1 MTQSVNGMNRSMR
14 TLVNDALARRQ
25 AAEDL
30 KQSYY
35 ADAIA
40 REQAQR
46 EAELA
51 RREAELNSTTVQT
64 GDPQQPQ
71 QTQQAVSPLDD
82 PESALSKL
90 IKERGMTREDYMK
103 LSTAERQ
110 YDFADPILENK
121 WNTYVAANPDVAQ
134 QSGEQLQRTK
144 DAFFNQGRNLYAANF
159 QAKEDA
165 ESAVV
170 DRLKNVAGDA
180 VEGVAGLFTSAGGLL
195 KPAFGN
201 DNIVSKGLEYVGKS
215 GEEFGKG
222 LASDAERDR
231 EAYFYRLMEA
241 GRYKDA
247 AKFAADNPLM
257 LGGEAAQ
264 MIAGTKGFGLLTKGT
279 AKLAGKGLSAIG
291 AETLSKGVNAAGQA
305 IGNSMPTYAGM
316 SVGGQVANELAERG
330 IDTTSPEARLAVAM
344 SFIGGAA
351 ANKITPHNIEN
362 QVAKWGLSKE
372 AAKTLSRESI
382 ETLEKLGFMGAAG
395 KRLGGTL
402 KNVVKGGV
410 NEGAEEAMQ
419 EGLGA
424 YAAQALIDENGKFR
438 NWDEVPENV
447 KQQVLRRAT
456 TGGLLGAALG
466 GTTAGVANGAFGGVQ
481 GDLQRRADYEASKAK
496 YAEEDR
502 VKAEEEK
509 AAAEAQAQEEARIKA
524 EEDAQKRATLAE
536 LDAAQEKAER
546 EAEYEQALNNA
557 TRTAEADDELNNLR
571 TEFGASAIDSN
582 EVNTNRARKEYDN
595 YLNSQYEALMNSEE
609 LTDEQRDIL
618 ANTWGDG
625 NRTLRAKANLLQQLG
640 VDTMPEQ
647 FTRTQKNGKVVF
659 NHNLDKHMDYR
670 ADELTQSAQA
680 VYDDADTRLTRL
692 RAEVNDPFI
701 ISDAE
706 TALKRAADAGNEGA
720 LRSALAK
727 VKQAEKAWDTR
738 QKELAEQ
745 AKLDAKAQQQVEK
758 EAQAAQAAKV
768 AAEKAALADA
778 KNKERLAQE
787 AARKQEEADRLAQQA
802 ELDGLNQARD
812 GRLDNVVSR
821 IARAQAVKNL
831 TRAEQQEVKVR
842 IEQDNALVRDMQ
854 EAYASRLKQK
864 GMSEAEARATAYN
877 ADFDTLFTEYRPNK
891 LSNNYKRVKD
901 RLPEN
906 DGLWWTPQERAT
918 VKAEIEDF
926 FKEAGVTATV
936 DIKNLRASV
945 EGINSLRR
953 NMPPELQEKANAIVS
968 AISTGTP
975 VGVMKQAGKRAI
987 DAATKVNSL
996 KPAEDFAGKSQAP
1009 SKGRQMRKANAET
1022 KRSTS

>member
-103 LSTAERQ
+103 LSTAEHQ

-231 EAYFYRLMEA
+231 EAYFYRLVKA

-279 AKLAGKGLSAIG
+279 AKLAGKGLSAVG

-351 ANKITPHNIEN
+351 ANKITTHNIEN

-372 AAKTLSRESI
+372 AAKTVSRQAI
-382 ETLEKLGFMGAAG
+382 EDLEKMGFMASAG

-456 TGGLLGAALG
+456 SGGLLGAALG
-466 GTTAGVANGAFGGVQ
+466 GTTSGVTNAAFGGVH
-481 GDLQRRADYEASKAK
+481 GDMQRRADYETSKAK

-524 EEDAQKRATLAE
+524 EEDEQKRATLAE
-536 LDAAQEKAER
+536 LDAAQERAER

-582 EVNTNRARKEYDN
+582 EVATNRARKEYDN

-745 AKLDAKAQQQVEK
+745 AKLDAKAQQQAEK
-758 EAQAAQAAKV
+758 EARQ
-768 AAEKAALADA
+768 AEKESASAEVQEVEGTRDA
-778 KNKERLAQE
+778 RYNETYARASRSQAVKSLTPAERLEVQTRLTQDQE
-787 AARKQEEADRLAQQA
+787 FERELQDQYADRLIKTGKAK
-802 ELDGLNQARD
+802 
-812 GRLDNVVSR
+812 S
-821 IARAQAVKNL
+821 K
-831 TRAEQQEVKVR
+831 
-842 IEQDNALVRDMQ
+842 
-854 EAYASRLKQK
+854 
-864 GMSEAEARATAYN
+864 AEAVRMALET
-877 ADFDTLFTEYRPNK
+877 DTDTLLSEYRPNK
-891 LSNNYKRVKD
+891 LSAKFNKVKD
-901 RLPEN
+901 RLPAN

-926 FKEAGVTATV
+926 FKEAGVPDTV
-936 DIKNLRASV
+936 DINNLRASV

-953 NMPPELQEKANAIVS
+953 NMPSELQEKANAIVS

-975 VGVMKQAGKRAI
+975 VGVMKQASKRAI

>member
-64 GDPQQPQ
+64 GDSQQPQ
-71 QTQQAVSPLDD
+71 QPQQAVSPLDD

-180 VEGVAGLFTSAGGLL
+180 VEGVSDLFTSAGGLL

-201 DNIVSKGLEYVGKS
+201 DNVVSKGLEYVGES
-215 GEEFGKG
+215 GKEFGKG
-222 LASDAERDR
+222 LSSEAERDR
-231 EAYFYRLMEA
+231 EAYFYRLMDA

-279 AKLAGKGLSAIG
+279 AKLAGKGLSAVG

-316 SVGGQVANELAERG
+316 SVGGQVANELAQRG

-372 AAKTLSRESI
+372 AAKTVSRQAI
-382 ETLEKLGFMGAAG
+382 EDLEKMGFMASAG

-481 GDLQRRADYEASKAK
+481 GDMQRRADYEASKAK

-524 EEDAQKRATLAE
+524 EQDAEYEATQAQQAE
-536 LDAAQEKAER
+536 EAEQAAR
-546 EAEYEQALNNA
+546 TAEYEQALNNA
-557 TRTAEADDELNNLR
+557 ARTAEADDELNNLR

-582 EVNTNRARKEYDN
+582 EVNTNRARREYDD
-595 YLNSQYEALMNSEE
+595 YLNSQYEALVNSEE

-625 NRTLRAKANLLQQLG
+625 NRTLRAKANLLKQMG

-745 AKLDAKAQQQVEK
+745 AKLDAKAQQQAEK
-758 EAQAAQAAKV
+758 EARQ
-768 AAEKAALADA
+768 AEKESASAEVQEVEGTRDA
-778 KNKERLAQE
+778 RYNETYARASRSQAVKSLTPAERLEVQTRLTQDQE
-787 AARKQEEADRLAQQA
+787 FERELQDQYADRLIKTGKAK
-802 ELDGLNQARD
+802 
-812 GRLDNVVSR
+812 S
-821 IARAQAVKNL
+821 K
-831 TRAEQQEVKVR
+831 
-842 IEQDNALVRDMQ
+842 
-854 EAYASRLKQK
+854 
-864 GMSEAEARATAYN
+864 AEAVRMALET
-877 ADFDTLFTEYRPNK
+877 DTDTLLSEYRPNK
-891 LSNNYKRVKD
+891 LSAKFNKVKD
-901 RLPEN
+901 RLPAN

-926 FKEAGVTATV
+926 FKEAGVPDTV
-936 DIKNLRASV
+936 DINNLRASV

-953 NMPPELQEKANAIVS
+953 NMPPELQEKANAILS

-975 VGVMKQAGKRAI
+975 VGVMKQASKRAVE
-987 DAATKVNSL
+987 AATKMNSL
-996 KPAEDFAGKSQAP
+996 KPVEDFTGKSQAP

>member
-25 AAEDL
+25 AVEDL

-231 EAYFYRLMEA
+231 EAYFYRLVEA

-279 AKLAGKGLSAIG
+279 AKLAGKGLSAVG

-372 AAKTLSRESI
+372 AAKTVSRQAI
-382 ETLEKLGFMGAAG
+382 EDLEKMGFMASAG

-456 TGGLLGAALG
+456 SGGLLGAALG
-466 GTTAGVANGAFGGVQ
+466 GTTSGVTNAAFGGVH
-481 GDLQRRADYEASKAK
+481 GDMQRRADYETSKAK

-524 EEDAQKRATLAE
+524 EQDAEYEATQAQQAEEAERAA
-536 LDAAQEKAER
+536 R

-557 TRTAEADDELNNLR
+557 ARTVEADDELNNLR

-582 EVNTNRARKEYDN
+582 EVKTNRARREYDN

-745 AKLDAKAQQQVEK
+745 AKLDAKAQQQAEK
-758 EAQAAQAAKV
+758 EARQ
-768 AAEKAALADA
+768 AEKESASAEVQEVEGTRDA
-778 KNKERLAQE
+778 RYNETYARASRSQAVKSLTPAERLEVQTRLTQDQE
-787 AARKQEEADRLAQQA
+787 FERELQDQYADRLIKTGKAK
-802 ELDGLNQARD
+802 
-812 GRLDNVVSR
+812 S
-821 IARAQAVKNL
+821 K
-831 TRAEQQEVKVR
+831 
-842 IEQDNALVRDMQ
+842 
-854 EAYASRLKQK
+854 
-864 GMSEAEARATAYN
+864 AEAVRMALET
-877 ADFDTLFTEYRPNK
+877 DTDTLLSEYRPNK
-891 LSNNYKRVKD
+891 LSAKFNKVKD
-901 RLPEN
+901 RLPAS

-926 FKEAGVTATV
+926 FKEAGVPDTV
-936 DIKNLRASV
+936 DINNLRASV

-996 KPAEDFAGKSQAP
+996 KPVEDFTGKSQAP

>member
-35 ADAIA
+35 EQAIA
-40 REQAQR
+40 RAQAER

-64 GDPQQPQ
+64 GDTQQPQ
-71 QTQQAVSPLDD
+71 QPQQAVSPLDD

-90 IKERGMTREDYMK
+90 IKERGMTRDDYMK

-110 YDFADPILENK
+110 YDFADPILEQK
-121 WNTYVAANPDVAQ
+121 WNTYIAANPDVAQ

-159 QAKEDA
+159 KAKEDA

-180 VEGVAGLFTSAGGLL
+180 VEGVSDLFTSAGGLL

-201 DNIVSKGLEYVGKS
+201 DNIVSKGLEYVGES
-215 GEEFGKG
+215 GKEFGKG
-222 LASDAERDR
+222 LSSEAERDR

-247 AKFAADNPLM
+247 AKFAAENPLM

-279 AKLAGKGLSAIG
+279 AKLAGKGLSAVG

-305 IGNSMPTYAGM
+305 IGNSMATYAGA

-372 AAKTLSRESI
+372 AAKTVSRQAI
-382 ETLEKLGFMGAAG
+382 EDLEKMGFMASAG
-395 KRLGGTL
+395 KRLGGAL
-402 KNVVKGGV
+402 KNAIKGGV
-410 NEGAEEAMQ
+410 NEGAEEALQ

-438 NWDEVPENV
+438 NWDEVPDEV

-466 GTTAGVANGAFGGVQ
+466 GTTAGVANGAFGGVH

-524 EEDAQKRATLAE
+524 EQDAEYEATQSQQAEEAERAA
-536 LDAAQEKAER
+536 R

-557 TRTAEADDELNNLR
+557 ARTAEADDELNNLR

-582 EVNTNRARKEYDN
+582 EVATNRARREYDN

-618 ANTWGDG
+618 ANTWGNG

-647 FTRTQKNGKVVF
+647 FVRTQKNGKAVF
-659 NHNLDKHMDYR
+659 NHNLDTHMDYR

-692 RAEVNDPFI
+692 RAEVNDPLI
-701 ISDAE
+701 VSDAE

-727 VKQAEKAWDTR
+727 VKQAEKAWDAR

-745 AKLDAKAQQQVEK
+745 AKMDAKAQQQAEK
-758 EAQAAQAAKV
+758 EARQ
-768 AAEKAALADA
+768 AEKENANAEVQQAEGTREARYNESYARASRSQAVKSLTPA
-778 KNKERLAQE
+778 ERIAVQTRLTQDQE
-787 AARKQEEADRLAQQA
+787 FERELQDQYADRLIKTGKAKSKA
-802 ELDGLNQARD
+802 D
-812 GRLDNVVSR
+812 
-821 IARAQAVKNL
+821 AV
-831 TRAEQQEVKVR
+831 RM
-842 IEQDNALVRDMQ
+842 ALETDI
-854 EAYASRLKQK
+854 
-864 GMSEAEARATAYN
+864 
-877 ADFDTLFTEYRPNK
+877 DTLLSEYRPNK
-891 LSNNYKRVKD
+891 LSAKFNKVKE
-901 RLPEN
+901 RLPAS

-926 FKEAGVTATV
+926 FKEAGVPDTV
-936 DIKNLRASV
+936 DINNLRASV
-945 EGINSLRR
+945 EGISSLRR
-953 NMPPELQEKANAIVS
+953 NMPPELQEKANAILS

-975 VGVMKQAGKRAI
+975 VGVMKQASKRAVE
-987 DAATKVNSL
+987 AATKMNSL

>member
-35 ADAIA
+35 EQAIA
-40 REQAQR
+40 RAQAER

-64 GDPQQPQ
+64 GDTQQPQ
-71 QTQQAVSPLDD
+71 QPQQAVSPLDD

-90 IKERGMTREDYMK
+90 IKERGMTRDDYMK

-110 YDFADPILENK
+110 YDFADPILEQK
-121 WNTYVAANPDVAQ
+121 WNTYIAANPDVAQ

-159 QAKEDA
+159 KAKEDA
-165 ESAVV
+165 ESVVV

-180 VEGVAGLFTSAGGLL
+180 VEGVSDLFTSAGGLL

-201 DNIVSKGLEYVGKS
+201 DNIVSKGLEYVGES
-215 GEEFGKG
+215 GKEFGKG
-222 LASDAERDR
+222 LSSEAERDR

-247 AKFAADNPLM
+247 AKFAAENPLM

-279 AKLAGKGLSAIG
+279 AKLAGKGLSAVG

-305 IGNSMPTYAGM
+305 IGNSMATYAGA

-372 AAKTLSRESI
+372 AAKTVSRQAI
-382 ETLEKLGFMGAAG
+382 EDLEKMGFMASAG
-395 KRLGGTL
+395 KRLGGAL
-402 KNVVKGGV
+402 KNAIKGGV
-410 NEGAEEAMQ
+410 NEGAEEALQ

-438 NWDEVPENV
+438 NWDEVPDEV

-466 GTTAGVANGAFGGVQ
+466 GTTAGVANGAFGGVH

-524 EEDAQKRATLAE
+524 EQDAEYEATQSQQAE
-536 LDAAQEKAER
+536 EAER
-546 EAEYEQALNNA
+546 AARESEYEQALNNA
-557 TRTAEADDELNNLR
+557 ARTAEADDELNNLR

-582 EVNTNRARKEYDN
+582 EVATNRARREYDN

-647 FTRTQKNGKVVF
+647 FVRTQKNGKVTF

-692 RAEVNDPFI
+692 RAEVNDPLI

-727 VKQAEKAWDTR
+727 VKQAEKAWDAR

-745 AKLDAKAQQQVEK
+745 AKMDAKVQQRAEKEARQVEK
-758 EAQAAQAAKV
+758 ENANAEVQQAEGTREARYNESYARASRSQAVKSLTP
-768 AAEKAALADA
+768 AERIAVQTRLTQDQEF
-778 KNKERLAQE
+778 ERELQD
-787 AARKQEEADRLAQQA
+787 QYADRLIKTGKAKSKA
-802 ELDGLNQARD
+802 D
-812 GRLDNVVSR
+812 
-821 IARAQAVKNL
+821 AV
-831 TRAEQQEVKVR
+831 RM
-842 IEQDNALVRDMQ
+842 ALETDI
-854 EAYASRLKQK
+854 
-864 GMSEAEARATAYN
+864 
-877 ADFDTLFTEYRPNK
+877 DTLLSEYRPNK
-891 LSNNYKRVKD
+891 LSAKFNKVKE
-901 RLPEN
+901 RLPAS

-918 VKAEIEDF
+918 AKAEIEDF
-926 FKEAGVTATV
+926 FKEAGVPDTV
-936 DIKNLRASV
+936 DINNLRASV
-945 EGINSLRR
+945 EGISSLRR
-953 NMPPELQEKANAIVS
+953 NMPPELQEKANAILS

-975 VGVMKQAGKRAI
+975 VGVMKQASKRAVE
-987 DAATKVNSL
+987 AATKMNSL

>member
-35 ADAIA
+35 EQAIA
-40 REQAQR
+40 RAQAER

-64 GDPQQPQ
+64 GDTQQSQQP
-71 QTQQAVSPLDD
+71 QQAVSPLDD

-90 IKERGMTREDYMK
+90 IKERGMTRDDYMK

-110 YDFADPILENK
+110 YDFADPILEQK
-121 WNTYVAANPDVAQ
+121 WNTYIAANPDVAQ

-159 QAKEDA
+159 KAKEDA

-180 VEGVAGLFTSAGGLL
+180 VEGVSDLFTSAGGLL

-201 DNIVSKGLEYVGKS
+201 DNIVSKGLEYVGES
-215 GEEFGKG
+215 GKEFGKG
-222 LASDAERDR
+222 LSSEAERDR

-247 AKFAADNPLM
+247 AKFAAENPFM

-279 AKLAGKGLSAIG
+279 AKLAGKGLYAVG

-305 IGNSMPTYAGM
+305 IGNSMATYAGA

-372 AAKTLSRESI
+372 AAKTVSRQAI
-382 ETLEKLGFMGAAG
+382 EDLEKMGFMASAG

-402 KNVVKGGV
+402 KNAIKGGV
-410 NEGAEEAMQ
+410 NEGAEEALQ

-438 NWDEVPENV
+438 NWDEVPDEV

-466 GTTAGVANGAFGGVQ
+466 GTTAGVANGAFGGVH

-524 EEDAQKRATLAE
+524 EQDAEYEATQSQQAEEAERAA
-536 LDAAQEKAER
+536 R

-557 TRTAEADDELNNLR
+557 ARTAEADDELNNLR

-582 EVNTNRARKEYDN
+582 EVATNRARREYDN

-647 FTRTQKNGKVVF
+647 FVRTQKNGKVVF

-692 RAEVNDPFI
+692 RAEVNDPLI

-720 LRSALAK
+720 LRSALEK
-727 VKQAEKAWDTR
+727 VKQAEKAWDAR

-745 AKLDAKAQQQVEK
+745 AKMDAKAQQQAEK
-758 EAQAAQAAKV
+758 EARQ
-768 AAEKAALADA
+768 AEKENASA
-778 KNKERLAQE
+778 EVQE
-787 AARKQEEADRLAQQA
+787 AEGTREARYNESYARASRSQAVKSLTPAERIAVQTRLTQDQEFERELQDQYADRLIKTGKAKSKA
-802 ELDGLNQARD
+802 D
-812 GRLDNVVSR
+812 
-821 IARAQAVKNL
+821 AV
-831 TRAEQQEVKVR
+831 RM
-842 IEQDNALVRDMQ
+842 ALETDI
-854 EAYASRLKQK
+854 
-864 GMSEAEARATAYN
+864 
-877 ADFDTLFTEYRPNK
+877 DTLLSEYRPNK
-891 LSNNYKRVKD
+891 LSAKFNKVKE
-901 RLPEN
+901 RLPAS

-926 FKEAGVTATV
+926 FKEAGVPDTV
-936 DIKNLRASV
+936 DINNLRASV
-945 EGINSLRR
+945 EGISSLRR
-953 NMPPELQEKANAIVS
+953 NMPPELQEKASAILS
-968 AISTGTP
+968 AISIGTP
-975 VGVMKQAGKRAI
+975 VGVMKQASKRAVE
-987 DAATKVNSL
+987 AATKMNSL

>member
-71 QTQQAVSPLDD
+71 QPQQAVSPLDD
-82 PESALSKL
+82 PNSALSQL
-90 IKERGMTREDYMK
+90 LKERGVSKEDYLNK
-103 LSTAERQ
+103 LTTAERQ
-110 YDFADPILENK
+110 YDYADPILEQK

-195 KPAFGN
+195 KPAFSN

-231 EAYFYRLMEA
+231 EAYFYKLMET

-279 AKLAGKGLSAIG
+279 AKLAGKGLSAVG

-316 SVGGQVANELAERG
+316 SVGGQVANELAQRG

-402 KNVVKGGV
+402 KNAIKGGV

-481 GDLQRRADYEASKAK
+481 GDMQRRADYEASKAK

-509 AAAEAQAQEEARIKA
+509 AAAEAQAQEEARIRA

-557 TRTAEADDELNNLR
+557 ARTAEADDELNNLR

-720 LRSALAK
+720 LRAALAK

-738 QKELAEQ
+738 QKESAEQ
-745 AKLDAKAQQQVEK
+745 AKLDAKAQQQAEK
-758 EAQAAQAAKV
+758 EARQAEKESASAEVQAAEGTREARYNESYSRASRSQAVKSLTP
-768 AAEKAALADA
+768 AERIAVQTRLTQDQEF
-778 KNKERLAQE
+778 ERELQD
-787 AARKQEEADRLAQQA
+787 QYADRLIKTGKAK
-802 ELDGLNQARD
+802 
-812 GRLDNVVSR
+812 S
-821 IARAQAVKNL
+821 K
-831 TRAEQQEVKVR
+831 
-842 IEQDNALVRDMQ
+842 
-854 EAYASRLKQK
+854 
-864 GMSEAEARATAYN
+864 AEAIRMALET
-877 ADFDTLFTEYRPNK
+877 DTDTLLSEYRPNK
-891 LSNNYKRVKD
+891 LSAKFNKVKD
-901 RLPEN
+901 RLPAN

-926 FKEAGVTATV
+926 FKEAGVPDTV
-936 DIKNLRASV
+936 DINNLRASV

-953 NMPPELQEKANAIVS
+953 NMPPELQEKANAIAS

-987 DAATKVNSL
+987 DAATRVNSL
-996 KPAEDFAGKSQAP
+996 KPVEDFTGKSQAP

>member
-35 ADAIA
+35 MQAVEEQRA
-40 REQAQR
+40 RR

-51 RREAELNSTTVQT
+51 RREAELQQQQTQPVQ
-64 GDPQQPQ
+64 GEQQAPQQPI
-71 QTQQAVSPLDD
+71 SPLDD
-82 PESALSKL
+82 PNSALSQL
-90 IKERGMTREDYMK
+90 LKERGVSKDDYLNK
-103 LSTAERQ
+103 LSVAERQ
-110 YDFADPILENK
+110 YDFADPILEKK
-121 WNTYVAANPDVAQ
+121 WNTYVAANPEVATQ
-134 QSGEQLQRTK
+134 GGEQLQRTK

-159 QAKEDA
+159 QALEKA
-165 ESAVV
+165 ESPILN
-170 DRLKNVAGDA
+170 RLGNVAGDA
-180 VEGVAGLFTSAGGLL
+180 VEGVSELFTGAGGLL
-195 KPAFGN
+195 KPVFGN
-201 DNIVSKGLEYVGKS
+201 DNIVSEGLNFIGETGKA
-215 GEEFGKG
+215 GGKI
-222 LASDAERDR
+222 LASDAENDR
-231 EAYFYRLMEA
+231 EKYFYKLMET

-247 AKFAADNPLM
+247 AKFAAENPLM
-257 LGGEAAQ
+257 LGGEAFQ
-264 MIAGTKGFGLLTKGT
+264 MVAGTKGFGALTKGT
-279 AKLAGKGLSAIG
+279 AAAAGKGLSKLG
-291 AETLSKGVNAAGQA
+291 AEAAGNSVKAAGTA
-305 IGNSMPTYAGM
+305 IGNSMPAYAGM

-330 IDTTSPEARLAVAM
+330 IDTTSAEGRLAVAL
-344 SFIGGAA
+344 SFVGGAA

-362 QVAKWGLSKE
+362 QVAKLGLSKE
-372 AAKTLSRESI
+372 ATQALTRESV
-382 ETLEKLGFMGAAG
+382 ETLEKMGFMSAAG
-395 KRLGGTL
+395 KRLAGVT
-402 KNVVKGGV
+402 KNAVKGGV
-410 NEGAEEAMQ
+410 NEGAEEFLQ

-424 YAAQALIDENGKFR
+424 YAAQALIDKDGKFR
-438 NWDEVPENV
+438 SWSEVPDEVKE
-447 KQQVLRRAT
+447 QVLRRAT
-456 TGGLLGAALG
+456 AGGLLGATLG
-466 GTTAGVANGAFGGVQ
+466 GTTAGAINGVAGGVH
-481 GDLQRRADYEASKAK
+481 GDVQQNVNYQEAKAR

-524 EEDAQKRATLAE
+524 EQDAEYEATQAQQAEEAERAA
-536 LDAAQEKAER
+536 R

-557 TRTAEADDELNNLR
+557 ARTVEADDELNNLR

-582 EVNTNRARKEYDN
+582 EVKTNRARREYDN

-625 NRTLRAKANLLQQLG
+625 NRTLRAKANLLQQMG

-745 AKLDAKAQQQVEK
+745 AKADAKAQQQAEREARQAEK
-758 EAQAAQAAKV
+758 ENATAEVQAAEGTREARYNESYSRASRSQAVKSLTP
-768 AAEKAALADA
+768 AERIAVQTRLTQDQEF
-778 KNKERLAQE
+778 ERELQD
-787 AARKQEEADRLAQQA
+787 QYADRLIKTGKAKSKA
-802 ELDGLNQARD
+802 D
-812 GRLDNVVSR
+812 
-821 IARAQAVKNL
+821 AV
-831 TRAEQQEVKVR
+831 RM
-842 IEQDNALVRDMQ
+842 ALETDI
-854 EAYASRLKQK
+854 
-864 GMSEAEARATAYN
+864 
-877 ADFDTLFTEYRPNK
+877 DTLLSEYRPNK
-891 LSNNYKRVKD
+891 LSAKFNKVKE
-901 RLPEN
+901 RLPAG
-906 DGLWWTPQERAT
+906 DSLWWTPQERAT

-926 FKEAGVTATV
+926 FKEAGVPDTV
-936 DIKNLRASV
+936 DINNLRASV
-945 EGINSLRR
+945 EGISSLRR
-953 NMPPELQEKANAIVS
+953 SMPPELQEKANAILS

-996 KPAEDFAGKSQAP
+996 KPVEDFTGKSQAP

-1022 KRSTS
+1022 KRSTY

>member
-35 ADAIA
+35 MQAVEEQRA
-40 REQAQR
+40 RR

-51 RREAELNSTTVQT
+51 RREAELQQQQVQQVQ
-64 GDPQQPQ
+64 GEQQAPQQPI
-71 QTQQAVSPLDD
+71 SPLDD
-82 PESALSKL
+82 PNSALSQL
-90 IKERGMTREDYMK
+90 LKERGVSKDDYLNK
-103 LSTAERQ
+103 LSVAERQ
-110 YDFADPILENK
+110 YDFADPILEKK
-121 WNTYVAANPDVAQ
+121 WNTYVAANPEVATQ
-134 QSGEQLQRTK
+134 GGEQLQRTK

-159 QAKEDA
+159 QALEKA
-165 ESAVV
+165 ESPILN
-170 DRLKNVAGDA
+170 RLGNVAGDA
-180 VEGVAGLFTSAGGLL
+180 VEGVSELFTGAGGLL
-195 KPAFGN
+195 KPVFGN
-201 DNIVSKGLEYVGKS
+201 DNIVSEGLNFIGETGKA
-215 GEEFGKG
+215 GGKI
-222 LASDAERDR
+222 LASDAENDR
-231 EAYFYRLMEA
+231 EKYFYKLMET

-247 AKFAADNPLM
+247 AKFAAENPLM
-257 LGGEAAQ
+257 LGGEAFQ
-264 MIAGTKGFGLLTKGT
+264 MVAGTKGFGVLTKGT
-279 AKLAGKGLSAIG
+279 AAAAGKGLSKLG
-291 AETLSKGVNAAGQA
+291 AEAAGNSVKAAGTA
-305 IGNSMPTYAGM
+305 IGNSMPAYAGM

-330 IDTTSPEARLAVAM
+330 IDTTSAEGRLAVAL
-344 SFIGGAA
+344 SFVGGAA

-362 QVAKWGLSKE
+362 QVAKLGLSKE
-372 AAKTLSRESI
+372 ATQALTRESV
-382 ETLEKLGFMGAAG
+382 ETLEKMGFMSAAG
-395 KRLGGTL
+395 KRLAGVT
-402 KNVVKGGV
+402 KNAVKGGV
-410 NEGAEEAMQ
+410 NEGAEEFLQ

-424 YAAQALIDENGKFR
+424 YAAQALIDKDGKFR
-438 NWDEVPENV
+438 SWSEVPDEVKE
-447 KQQVLRRAT
+447 QVLRRAT
-456 TGGLLGAALG
+456 AGGLLGATLG
-466 GTTAGVANGAFGGVQ
+466 GTTAGAINGVAGGVH
-481 GDLQRRADYEASKAK
+481 GDVQQNVNYQEAKAR

-524 EEDAQKRATLAE
+524 EQDAEYEATQAQQAEEAERAA
-536 LDAAQEKAER
+536 R

-557 TRTAEADDELNNLR
+557 ARTVEADDELNNLR

-582 EVNTNRARKEYDN
+582 EVKTNRARREYDN

-625 NRTLRAKANLLQQLG
+625 NRTLRAKANLLQQMG

-745 AKLDAKAQQQVEK
+745 AKADAKAQQQAEREARQAEK
-758 EAQAAQAAKV
+758 ENATAEVQAAEGTREARYNESYSRASRSQAVKSLTP
-768 AAEKAALADA
+768 AERIAVQTRLTQDQEF
-778 KNKERLAQE
+778 ERELQD
-787 AARKQEEADRLAQQA
+787 QYADRLIKTGKAKSKA
-802 ELDGLNQARD
+802 D
-812 GRLDNVVSR
+812 
-821 IARAQAVKNL
+821 AV
-831 TRAEQQEVKVR
+831 RM
-842 IEQDNALVRDMQ
+842 ALETDI
-854 EAYASRLKQK
+854 
-864 GMSEAEARATAYN
+864 
-877 ADFDTLFTEYRPNK
+877 DTLLSEYRPNK
-891 LSNNYKRVKD
+891 LSAKFNKVKE
-901 RLPEN
+901 RLPAG

-926 FKEAGVTATV
+926 FKEAGVPDTV
-936 DIKNLRASV
+936 DINNLRASV
-945 EGINSLRR
+945 EGISSLHRS
-953 NMPPELQEKANAIVS
+953 MPPELQEKANAILS

-996 KPAEDFAGKSQAP
+996 KPVEDFTGKSQAP

-1022 KRSTS
+1022 KRSTY

>member
-35 ADAIA
+35 MQAVEEQRA
-40 REQAQR
+40 RR

-51 RREAELNSTTVQT
+51 RREAELQQQQVQQVQ
-64 GDPQQPQ
+64 GEQQAPQQPI
-71 QTQQAVSPLDD
+71 SPLDD

-90 IKERGMTREDYMK
+90 IKERGMTRDDYMK

-110 YDFADPILENK
+110 YDFADPILEQK

-159 QAKEDA
+159 KALEKA
-165 ESAVV
+165 ESPVLN
-170 DRLKNVAGDA
+170 RLGNIAGDA
-180 VEGVAGLFTSAGGLL
+180 VEGVSELFTGAGGLL
-195 KPAFGN
+195 KPVFGN
-201 DNIVSKGLEYVGKS
+201 DNIVSEGLNFVG
-215 GEEFGKG
+215 EAGKAG
-222 LASDAERDR
+222 GKALASDAENDR
-231 EAYFYRLMEA
+231 EKYFYKLMET

-247 AKFAADNPLM
+247 AKFAAENPLM
-257 LGGEAAQ
+257 LGGEAFQ
-264 MIAGTKGFGLLTKGT
+264 MVAGTKGFGALTKGT
-279 AKLAGKGLSAIG
+279 AAAAGKGLSKLG
-291 AETLSKGVNAAGQA
+291 AEAAGNSVKA
-305 IGNSMPTYAGM
+305 AGTALGNSMPAYAGM

-330 IDTTSPEARLAVAM
+330 IDTTSAEGRLAVAL
-344 SFIGGAA
+344 SFVGGAA

-362 QVAKWGLSKE
+362 QVAKLGLSKE
-372 AAKTLSRESI
+372 ATQALTRESV
-382 ETLEKLGFMGAAG
+382 ETLEKMGFMSAAG
-395 KRLGGTL
+395 KRLAGVT
-402 KNVVKGGV
+402 KNAVKGGV
-410 NEGAEEAMQ
+410 NEGAEEFLQ

-424 YAAQALIDENGKFR
+424 YAAQALIDKDGKFR
-438 NWDEVPENV
+438 SWSEVPDEVKE
-447 KQQVLRRAT
+447 QVLRRAT
-456 TGGLLGAALG
+456 AGGLLGATLG
-466 GTTAGVANGAFGGVQ
+466 GTTAGAINGVAGGVH
-481 GDLQRRADYEASKAK
+481 GDVQQNVNYQEAKAR

-524 EEDAQKRATLAE
+524 EQDAEYEATQAQQAEEAERAA
-536 LDAAQEKAER
+536 R

-557 TRTAEADDELNNLR
+557 ARTVEADDELNNLR

-582 EVNTNRARKEYDN
+582 EVKTNRARREYDN
-595 YLNSQYEALMNSEE
+595 YLNSQYEALMSSEE

-625 NRTLRAKANLLQQLG
+625 NRTLRAKANLLQQMG

-745 AKLDAKAQQQVEK
+745 AKLDAKAQQQAEREARQAEK
-758 EAQAAQAAKV
+758 ENATAEVQAAEGTREARYNESYSRASRSQAVKSLTP
-768 AAEKAALADA
+768 AERIAVQTRLTQDQEF
-778 KNKERLAQE
+778 ERELQD
-787 AARKQEEADRLAQQA
+787 QYADRLIKTGKAKSKA
-802 ELDGLNQARD
+802 D
-812 GRLDNVVSR
+812 
-821 IARAQAVKNL
+821 AV
-831 TRAEQQEVKVR
+831 RM
-842 IEQDNALVRDMQ
+842 ALETDI
-854 EAYASRLKQK
+854 
-864 GMSEAEARATAYN
+864 
-877 ADFDTLFTEYRPNK
+877 DTLLSEYRPNK
-891 LSNNYKRVKD
+891 LSAKFNKVKE
-901 RLPEN
+901 RLPAG

-926 FKEAGVTATV
+926 FKEAGVPDTV
-936 DIKNLRASV
+936 DINNLRASV
-945 EGINSLRR
+945 EGISSLRR
-953 NMPPELQEKANAIVS
+953 SMPPELQEKANAILS

-987 DAATKVNSL
+987 DAATKMNSL
-996 KPAEDFAGKSQAP
+996 KPVEDFTGKSQAP

-1022 KRSTS
+1022 KRSTY

>member
-231 EAYFYRLMEA
+231 EAYFYKLMET

-291 AETLSKGVNAAGQA
+291 AETLSKGVNAVGQA

-402 KNVVKGGV
+402 KNAIKGGV

-438 NWDEVPENV
+438 NWDEVPDNV

-571 TEFGASAIDSN
+571 TEFGASAIDNN
-582 EVNTNRARKEYDN
+582 EVATNRARKEYDN

-625 NRTLRAKANLLQQLG
+625 NRTLRAKANLLKQMG

-745 AKLDAKAQQQVEK
+745 AKLDAKAQRQAEKDALQAEK
-758 EAQAAQAAKV
+758 ESASAEVQEVEGSRDARYNESYARASRSQAVKSLTPA
-768 AAEKAALADA
+768 
-778 KNKERLAQE
+778 ERLAVQTRLTQDQE
-787 AARKQEEADRLAQQA
+787 FERELQDQYADRLIKTGKAK
-802 ELDGLNQARD
+802 
-812 GRLDNVVSR
+812 S
-821 IARAQAVKNL
+821 K
-831 TRAEQQEVKVR
+831 
-842 IEQDNALVRDMQ
+842 
-854 EAYASRLKQK
+854 
-864 GMSEAEARATAYN
+864 AEAVRMALET
-877 ADFDTLFTEYRPNK
+877 DTDTLLSEYRPNK
-891 LSNNYKRVKD
+891 LSAKFNKVKD
-901 RLPEN
+901 RLPAS

-926 FKEAGVTATV
+926 FKEAGVPDTV
-936 DIKNLRASV
+936 DINNLRASV

-953 NMPPELQEKANAIVS
+953 NMPPELQEKANAILS

-987 DAATKVNSL
+987 DAAAKVNSL
-996 KPAEDFAGKSQAP
+996 KPVEDFTGKSQAP

>member
-30 KQSYY
+30 KQSDYMQ
-35 ADAIA
+35 AV
-40 REQAQR
+40 EQQRAQR

-51 RREAELNSTTVQT
+51 RREAELQQQQTQPVQ
-64 GDPQQPQ
+64 GEQQPQ
-71 QTQQAVSPLDD
+71 QVVSPLDD

-90 IKERGMTREDYMK
+90 IKERGMTRDDYMK

-110 YDFADPILENK
+110 YDFADPILEQK
-121 WNTYVAANPDVAQ
+121 WNTYVAANPEVAAQ
-134 QSGEQLQRTK
+134 GGEQLQRAK

-159 QAKEDA
+159 KALEKA
-165 ESAVV
+165 ESPILN
-170 DRLKNVAGDA
+170 RLGNVAGDA
-180 VEGVAGLFTSAGGLL
+180 VEGVSELFTGAGGLL
-195 KPAFGN
+195 KPVFGN
-201 DNIVSKGLEYVGKS
+201 DNIVSEGLNFIGEAGKA
-215 GEEFGKG
+215 GGKA
-222 LASDAERDR
+222 LASDAENDR
-231 EAYFYRLMEA
+231 EKYFYKLMET

-247 AKFAADNPLM
+247 AKFAAENPLM
-257 LGGEAAQ
+257 LGGEAFQ
-264 MIAGTKGFGLLTKGT
+264 MVAGTKGFGALTKGT
-279 AKLAGKGLSAIG
+279 AAAAGKGLSKLG
-291 AETLSKGVNAAGQA
+291 AEAAGSSVKA
-305 IGNSMPTYAGM
+305 AGTALGNSMPAYAGM

-330 IDTTSPEARLAVAM
+330 IDTTSAEGRLAVAL

-362 QVAKWGLSKE
+362 QVAKLGLSKE
-372 AAKTLSRESI
+372 ATQALTRESV
-382 ETLEKLGFMGAAG
+382 ETLEKMGFMSAAG
-395 KRLGGTL
+395 KRLAGVT
-402 KNVVKGGV
+402 KNAVKGGV
-410 NEGAEEAMQ
+410 NEGAEEFLQ

-424 YAAQALIDENGKFR
+424 YAAQALIDKDGKFR
-438 NWDEVPENV
+438 SWSEVPDEVKE
-447 KQQVLRRAT
+447 QVLRRAT
-456 TGGLLGAALG
+456 AGGLLGATLG
-466 GTTAGVANGAFGGVQ
+466 GTTAGAINGIAGGAHGDVQ
-481 GDLQRRADYEASKAK
+481 QNVNYQEAKAK

-524 EEDAQKRATLAE
+524 EQDAEYEATQAQQAE
-536 LDAAQEKAER
+536 EAEQAAR
-546 EAEYEQALNNA
+546 TAEYEQALNNA

-582 EVNTNRARKEYDN
+582 EVNTNRARREYDD
-595 YLNSQYEALMNSEE
+595 YLNSQYEALLNSEE

-625 NRTLRAKANLLQQLG
+625 NRTLRAKANLLQQMG
-640 VDTMPEQ
+640 IDTMPEQ

-706 TALKRAADAGNEGA
+706 TALRRAADAGNEGA

-727 VKQAEKAWDTR
+727 VKQAEKAWDAR
-738 QKELAEQ
+738 QKKLAEQ
-745 AKLDAKAQQQVEK
+745 VKLDAKAQRQAEKDALQAEK
-758 EAQAAQAAKV
+758 ESASAEVQEVEGSRDARYNESYARASRSQAVKSLTPA
-768 AAEKAALADA
+768 
-778 KNKERLAQE
+778 ERLEVQTRLTQDQE
-787 AARKQEEADRLAQQA
+787 FERELQDQYADRLIKTGKAK
-802 ELDGLNQARD
+802 
-812 GRLDNVVSR
+812 S
-821 IARAQAVKNL
+821 K
-831 TRAEQQEVKVR
+831 
-842 IEQDNALVRDMQ
+842 
-854 EAYASRLKQK
+854 
-864 GMSEAEARATAYN
+864 AEAVRMALET
-877 ADFDTLFTEYRPNK
+877 DTDTLLSEYRPNK
-891 LSNNYKRVKD
+891 LSAKFNKVKD
-901 RLPEN
+901 RLPAN

-926 FKEAGVTATV
+926 FKEAGVPDTV
-936 DIKNLRASV
+936 DINNLRASV

-996 KPAEDFAGKSQAP
+996 KPVENFTGKSQAP

-1022 KRSTS
+1022 KRSTSQTFSMSEVLNCRLVILKNGQQTC

>member
-71 QTQQAVSPLDD
+71 QQQAVSPLDD
-82 PESALSKL
+82 PNSALSQL
-90 IKERGMTREDYMK
+90 LKERGVSKDDYLNK
-103 LSTAERQ
+103 LTTAERQ
-110 YDFADPILENK
+110 YDYADPILEQK

-159 QAKEDA
+159 KAKEDA

-231 EAYFYRLMEA
+231 EAYFYKLMET

-279 AKLAGKGLSAIG
+279 AKLAGKGLSAVG

-316 SVGGQVANELAERG
+316 SVGGQVANELAQRG

-402 KNVVKGGV
+402 KNAIKGGV

-509 AAAEAQAQEEARIKA
+509 AAAEAQAQEEARIRA

-557 TRTAEADDELNNLR
+557 ARTAEADDELNNLR

-706 TALKRAADAGNEGA
+706 TALKRAADVGNEGA

-745 AKLDAKAQQQVEK
+745 AKLDAKAQQQTEK
-758 EAQAAQAAKV
+758 EARQAEKENATAEVQAAEGTREARYNESYSRASRSQAVKSLTP
-768 AAEKAALADA
+768 AERIAVQTRLTQDQEF
-778 KNKERLAQE
+778 ERELQD
-787 AARKQEEADRLAQQA
+787 QYADRLIKTGKAKSKA
-802 ELDGLNQARD
+802 D
-812 GRLDNVVSR
+812 
-821 IARAQAVKNL
+821 AV
-831 TRAEQQEVKVR
+831 RM
-842 IEQDNALVRDMQ
+842 ALETDI
-854 EAYASRLKQK
+854 
-864 GMSEAEARATAYN
+864 
-877 ADFDTLFTEYRPNK
+877 DTLLSEYRPNK
-891 LSNNYKRVKD
+891 LSAKFNKVKD
-901 RLPEN
+901 RLPAS

-926 FKEAGVTATV
+926 FKEAGVPDTV
-936 DIKNLRASV
+936 DINNLRASV
-945 EGINSLRR
+945 EGISSLRR
-953 NMPPELQEKANAIVS
+953 NMPPELQEKANAILS

-987 DAATKVNSL
+987 DAATKMNSL
-996 KPAEDFAGKSQAP
+996 KPVEDFTGKSQAP

>member
-64 GDPQQPQ
+64 GDQQQPQ
-71 QTQQAVSPLDD
+71 QPQQAVSPLDD

-165 ESAVV
+165 EGAVL
-170 DRLKNVAGDA
+170 DRLKNMAGDA
-180 VEGVAGLFTSAGGLL
+180 VEGVSGLFTSAGGLL

-201 DNIVSKGLEYVGKS
+201 DSIVSKGLEYVGKA

-222 LASDAERDR
+222 LATDAERDR

-279 AKLAGKGLSAIG
+279 AKLAGKGLSAVG

-316 SVGGQVANELAERG
+316 SVGGQVANELAQRG

-372 AAKTLSRESI
+372 AAKTVSRQAI
-382 ETLEKLGFMGAAG
+382 EDLEKMGFMASAG

-466 GTTAGVANGAFGGVQ
+466 GTTSGVTNAAFGGVH
-481 GDLQRRADYEASKAK
+481 GDMQRRADYETSKAK

-524 EEDAQKRATLAE
+524 EQDAEYEATQAQQAE
-536 LDAAQEKAER
+536 EAEQAAR
-546 EAEYEQALNNA
+546 TAEYEQALNNA
-557 TRTAEADDELNNLR
+557 ARTAEADDELNNLR

-595 YLNSQYEALMNSEE
+595 YLNSQYEALLNSEE

-625 NRTLRAKANLLQQLG
+625 NRTLRAKANLLQQMG

-727 VKQAEKAWDTR
+727 VKQAEKAWETR

-745 AKLDAKAQQQVEK
+745 AKLDAKAQRQAEKDALQAEK
-758 EAQAAQAAKV
+758 ESASAEVQEVEGSRDARYNESYARASRSQAVKSLTPA
-768 AAEKAALADA
+768 
-778 KNKERLAQE
+778 ERLAVQTRLTQDQE
-787 AARKQEEADRLAQQA
+787 FERELQDQYADRLIKTGKAK
-802 ELDGLNQARD
+802 
-812 GRLDNVVSR
+812 S
-821 IARAQAVKNL
+821 K
-831 TRAEQQEVKVR
+831 
-842 IEQDNALVRDMQ
+842 
-854 EAYASRLKQK
+854 
-864 GMSEAEARATAYN
+864 AEAVRMALEIDT
-877 ADFDTLFTEYRPNK
+877 DTLLSEYRPNK
-891 LSNNYKRVKD
+891 LSAKFNKVKD
-901 RLPEN
+901 RLPAN

-926 FKEAGVTATV
+926 FKEAGVPDTV
-936 DIKNLRASV
+936 DINNLRASV

-996 KPAEDFAGKSQAP
+996 KPVEDFTGKSQAP

>member
-279 AKLAGKGLSAIG
+279 AKLAGKGLSAVG

-316 SVGGQVANELAERG
+316 SVGGQVANELAQRG

-372 AAKTLSRESI
+372 AAKTVSRQAI
-382 ETLEKLGFMGAAG
+382 EDLEKMGFMASAG

-438 NWDEVPENV
+438 NWDEVPDNV

-466 GTTAGVANGAFGGVQ
+466 GTTSGVTNAAFGGVH
-481 GDLQRRADYEASKAK
+481 GDMQRRADYETSKAK

-536 LDAAQEKAER
+536 LDAAQERAER

-582 EVNTNRARKEYDN
+582 EVNTNRARREYDN

-609 LTDEQRDIL
+609 LTDEQRDVL

-706 TALKRAADAGNEGA
+706 TALKRAADTGNEGA
-720 LRSALAK
+720 LRAALAK

-745 AKLDAKAQQQVEK
+745 TKVDAKAQQQAEREARQAEK
-758 EAQAAQAAKV
+758 ESASAEVKEVEGTRDARYNETYARASRSQAVKSLTPA
-768 AAEKAALADA
+768 
-778 KNKERLAQE
+778 ERLEVQTRLTQDQE
-787 AARKQEEADRLAQQA
+787 FERELQDQYADRLIKTGKAK
-802 ELDGLNQARD
+802 
-812 GRLDNVVSR
+812 S
-821 IARAQAVKNL
+821 K
-831 TRAEQQEVKVR
+831 
-842 IEQDNALVRDMQ
+842 
-854 EAYASRLKQK
+854 
-864 GMSEAEARATAYN
+864 AEAVRMALET
-877 ADFDTLFTEYRPNK
+877 DTDTLLSEYRPNK
-891 LSNNYKRVKD
+891 LSAKFNKVKD
-901 RLPEN
+901 RLPAN

-926 FKEAGVTATV
+926 FKEAGVPDTV
-936 DIKNLRASV
+936 DINNLRASV

-996 KPAEDFAGKSQAP
+996 KPVEDFTGKSQAP

>member
-35 ADAIA
+35 MQAIE
-40 REQAQR
+40 EQRAQR

-51 RREAELNSTTVQT
+51 RREAELQQQQTQPVQ
-64 GDPQQPQ
+64 GEQQPQ
-71 QTQQAVSPLDD
+71 QVVSPLDD

-90 IKERGMTREDYMK
+90 IKERGMTRDDYMK

-110 YDFADPILENK
+110 YDFADPILEQK

-159 QAKEDA
+159 KALEKA
-165 ESAVV
+165 ESPVLN
-170 DRLKNVAGDA
+170 RLGNIAGDA
-180 VEGVAGLFTSAGGLL
+180 VEGVSELFTGAGGLL
-195 KPAFGN
+195 KPVFGN
-201 DNIVSKGLEYVGKS
+201 DNIVSEGLNFIGEAGKA
-215 GEEFGKG
+215 GGKA
-222 LASDAERDR
+222 LASDAENDR
-231 EAYFYRLMEA
+231 EKYFYKLMET

-247 AKFAADNPLM
+247 AKFAAENPLM
-257 LGGEAAQ
+257 LGGEAFQ
-264 MIAGTKGFGLLTKGT
+264 MVAGTKGFGALTKGT
-279 AKLAGKGLSAIG
+279 AAAAGKGLSKLG
-291 AETLSKGVNAAGQA
+291 AEAAGNSVKA
-305 IGNSMPTYAGM
+305 AGTALGNSMPAYAGM

-330 IDTTSPEARLAVAM
+330 IDTTSAEGRLAVAL

-362 QVAKWGLSKE
+362 QVAKLGLSKE
-372 AAKTLSRESI
+372 ATQALTRESV
-382 ETLEKLGFMGAAG
+382 ETLEKMGFMSAAG
-395 KRLGGTL
+395 KRLAGVT
-402 KNVVKGGV
+402 KNAVKGGV
-410 NEGAEEAMQ
+410 NEGAEEFLQ

-424 YAAQALIDENGKFR
+424 YAAQALIDKDGKFR
-438 NWDEVPENV
+438 SWSEVPDEVKE
-447 KQQVLRRAT
+447 QVLRRAT
-456 TGGLLGAALG
+456 AGGLLGATLG
-466 GTTAGVANGAFGGVQ
+466 GTTAGAINGVAGGVH
-481 GDLQRRADYEASKAK
+481 GDVQQNVNYQEAKAR

-524 EEDAQKRATLAE
+524 EQDAEYEATQAQQAEEAERAA
-536 LDAAQEKAER
+536 R

-557 TRTAEADDELNNLR
+557 ARTVEADDELNNLR

-582 EVNTNRARKEYDN
+582 EVNTNRARREYDD
-595 YLNSQYEALMNSEE
+595 YLNSQYEALLNSEE

-745 AKLDAKAQQQVEK
+745 AKLDAKAQQQAEREARQAEK
-758 EAQAAQAAKV
+758 ENATAEVQAAEGTREARYNESYSRASRSQAVKSLTP
-768 AAEKAALADA
+768 AERIAVQTRLTQDQEF
-778 KNKERLAQE
+778 ERELQD
-787 AARKQEEADRLAQQA
+787 QYADRLIKTGKAKSKA
-802 ELDGLNQARD
+802 D
-812 GRLDNVVSR
+812 
-821 IARAQAVKNL
+821 AV
-831 TRAEQQEVKVR
+831 RM
-842 IEQDNALVRDMQ
+842 ALETDI
-854 EAYASRLKQK
+854 
-864 GMSEAEARATAYN
+864 
-877 ADFDTLFTEYRPNK
+877 DTLLSEYRPNK
-891 LSNNYKRVKD
+891 LSAKFNKVKE
-901 RLPEN
+901 RLPAG

-926 FKEAGVTATV
+926 FKEAGVPDTV
-936 DIKNLRASV
+936 DINNLRTSV
-945 EGINSLRR
+945 EGISSLRR
-953 NMPPELQEKANAIVS
+953 SMPPELQEKANAILS

-975 VGVMKQAGKRAI
+975 VGVMKQASKRAVE
-987 DAATKVNSL
+987 AATKMNSL

-1022 KRSTS
+1022 KRSTY

>member
-35 ADAIA
+35 EQAIA
-40 REQAQR
+40 RAQAER

-64 GDPQQPQ
+64 GDTQQPQ
-71 QTQQAVSPLDD
+71 QPQQAVSPLDD

-90 IKERGMTREDYMK
+90 IKERGMTRDDYMK

-110 YDFADPILENK
+110 YDFADPILEQK
-121 WNTYVAANPDVAQ
+121 WNTYIAANPDVAQ

-159 QAKEDA
+159 KAKEDA
-165 ESAVV
+165 ESVVV

-180 VEGVAGLFTSAGGLL
+180 VEGVSDLFTSAGGLL

-201 DNIVSKGLEYVGKS
+201 DNIVSKGLEYVGES
-215 GEEFGKG
+215 GKEFGKG
-222 LASDAERDR
+222 LSSEAERDR

-247 AKFAADNPLM
+247 AKFAAENPLM

-279 AKLAGKGLSAIG
+279 AKLAGKGLSAVG

-305 IGNSMPTYAGM
+305 IGNSMATYAGA

-372 AAKTLSRESI
+372 AAKTVSRQAI
-382 ETLEKLGFMGAAG
+382 EDLEKMGFMASAG

-402 KNVVKGGV
+402 KNAIKGGV
-410 NEGAEEAMQ
+410 NEGAEEALQ

-438 NWDEVPENV
+438 NWDEVPDEV

-466 GTTAGVANGAFGGVQ
+466 GTTAGVANSAFGGVH

-524 EEDAQKRATLAE
+524 EQDAEYEATQSQQAE
-536 LDAAQEKAER
+536 EAER
-546 EAEYEQALNNA
+546 AARESEYEQALNNA
-557 TRTAEADDELNNLR
+557 AHTAEADDELNNLR

-582 EVNTNRARKEYDN
+582 EVATNRARREYDN

-647 FTRTQKNGKVVF
+647 FVRTQKNGKVTF

-692 RAEVNDPFI
+692 RAEVNDPLI

-727 VKQAEKAWDTR
+727 VKQAEKAWDAR

-745 AKLDAKAQQQVEK
+745 AKMDAKVQQQAEKEARQVEK
-758 EAQAAQAAKV
+758 ENANAEVQQAEGTREARYNESYARASRSQAVKSLTP
-768 AAEKAALADA
+768 AERIAVQTRLTQDQEF
-778 KNKERLAQE
+778 ERELQD
-787 AARKQEEADRLAQQA
+787 QYADRLIKTGKAKSKA
-802 ELDGLNQARD
+802 D
-812 GRLDNVVSR
+812 
-821 IARAQAVKNL
+821 AV
-831 TRAEQQEVKVR
+831 RM
-842 IEQDNALVRDMQ
+842 ALETDI
-854 EAYASRLKQK
+854 
-864 GMSEAEARATAYN
+864 
-877 ADFDTLFTEYRPNK
+877 DTLLSEYRPNK
-891 LSNNYKRVKD
+891 LSAKFNKVKE
-901 RLPEN
+901 RLPAS

-918 VKAEIEDF
+918 AKAEIEDF
-926 FKEAGVTATV
+926 FKEAGVPDTV
-936 DIKNLRASV
+936 DINNLRASV
-945 EGINSLRR
+945 EGISSLRR
-953 NMPPELQEKANAIVS
+953 NMPPELQEKANAILS

-975 VGVMKQAGKRAI
+975 VGVMKQASKRAVE
-987 DAATKVNSL
+987 AATKMNSL

-1009 SKGRQMRKANAET
+1009 SKGRQMRKANAEN

>member
-35 ADAIA
+35 EQAIA
-40 REQAQR
+40 RAQAER

-64 GDPQQPQ
+64 GDTQQPQ
-71 QTQQAVSPLDD
+71 QPQQAVSPLDD

-90 IKERGMTREDYMK
+90 IKERGMTRDDYMK

-110 YDFADPILENK
+110 YDFADPILEQK
-121 WNTYVAANPDVAQ
+121 WNTYIAANPDVAQ

-159 QAKEDA
+159 KAKEDA
-165 ESAVV
+165 ESVAVA
-170 DRLKNVAGDA
+170 RLKNVAGDA
-180 VEGVAGLFTSAGGLL
+180 VEGVSDLFTSAGGLL

-201 DNIVSKGLEYVGKS
+201 DNIVSKGLEYVGES
-215 GEEFGKG
+215 GKEFGKG
-222 LASDAERDR
+222 LSSEAERDR

-247 AKFAADNPLM
+247 AKFAAENPLV

-264 MIAGTKGFGLLTKGT
+264 MIVGTKGFGLLTKGT
-279 AKLAGKGLSAIG
+279 AKLAGKGLSAVG

-305 IGNSMPTYAGM
+305 IGNSMATYAGA

-372 AAKTLSRESI
+372 AAKTVSRQAI
-382 ETLEKLGFMGAAG
+382 EDLEKMGFMASAG

-402 KNVVKGGV
+402 KNAIKGGV
-410 NEGAEEAMQ
+410 NEGAEEALQ

-438 NWDEVPENV
+438 NWDEVPDEV

-466 GTTAGVANGAFGGVQ
+466 GTTAGVANGAFGGVH

-524 EEDAQKRATLAE
+524 EQDAEYEATQSQQAE
-536 LDAAQEKAER
+536 EAER
-546 EAEYEQALNNA
+546 AARESEYEQALNNA
-557 TRTAEADDELNNLR
+557 ARTAEADDELNNLR

-582 EVNTNRARKEYDN
+582 EVATNRARREYDN

-647 FTRTQKNGKVVF
+647 FVRTQKNGKVTF

-692 RAEVNDPFI
+692 RAEVNDPLI

-727 VKQAEKAWDTR
+727 VKQAEKAWDAR

-745 AKLDAKAQQQVEK
+745 AKMDAKVQQQAEKEARQVEK
-758 EAQAAQAAKV
+758 ENANAEVQQAEGTREARYNESYARASRSQAVKSLTP
-768 AAEKAALADA
+768 AERIAVQTRLTQDQEF
-778 KNKERLAQE
+778 ERELQD
-787 AARKQEEADRLAQQA
+787 QYADRLIKTGKAKSKA
-802 ELDGLNQARD
+802 D
-812 GRLDNVVSR
+812 
-821 IARAQAVKNL
+821 AV
-831 TRAEQQEVKVR
+831 RM
-842 IEQDNALVRDMQ
+842 ALETDI
-854 EAYASRLKQK
+854 
-864 GMSEAEARATAYN
+864 
-877 ADFDTLFTEYRPNK
+877 DTLLSEYRPNK
-891 LSNNYKRVKD
+891 LSAKFNKVKE
-901 RLPEN
+901 RLPAS

-926 FKEAGVTATV
+926 FKEAGVPDTV
-936 DIKNLRASV
+936 DINNLRASV
-945 EGINSLRR
+945 EGISSLRR
-953 NMPPELQEKANAIVS
+953 NMPPELQEKANAILS

-975 VGVMKQAGKRAI
+975 VGVMKQASKRAVE
-987 DAATKVNSL
+987 AATKMNSL

>member
-35 ADAIA
+35 EQAIA
-40 REQAQR
+40 RAQAER

-51 RREAELNSTTVQT
+51 RREAELNSTTVQA
-64 GDPQQPQ
+64 GDTQQPQQPQ
-71 QTQQAVSPLDD
+71 QAISPLDD

-90 IKERGMTREDYMK
+90 IKERGMTRDDYMK

-110 YDFADPILENK
+110 YDFADPILEQK
-121 WNTYVAANPDVAQ
+121 WNTYIAANPDVAQ

-159 QAKEDA
+159 KAKEDA

-180 VEGVAGLFTSAGGLL
+180 VEGVSDLFTSAGGLL

-201 DNIVSKGLEYVGKS
+201 DNIVSKGLEYVGES
-215 GEEFGKG
+215 GKEFGKG
-222 LASDAERDR
+222 LSSEAERDR

-247 AKFAADNPLM
+247 AKFAAENPLM

-279 AKLAGKGLSAIG
+279 AKLAGKGLSAVG

-305 IGNSMPTYAGM
+305 IGNSMATYAGA

-372 AAKTLSRESI
+372 AAKTVSRQAI
-382 ETLEKLGFMGAAG
+382 EDLEKMGFMASAG

-402 KNVVKGGV
+402 KNAIKGGV
-410 NEGAEEAMQ
+410 NEGAEEALQ

-438 NWDEVPENV
+438 NWDEVPDEV

-466 GTTAGVANGAFGGVQ
+466 GTTAGVANSAFGGVH

-524 EEDAQKRATLAE
+524 EQDAEYEATQSQQAEEAERAA
-536 LDAAQEKAER
+536 R

-557 TRTAEADDELNNLR
+557 ARTAEADDELNNLR

-582 EVNTNRARKEYDN
+582 EVATNRARREYDN

-647 FTRTQKNGKVVF
+647 FVRTQKNGKVVF

-692 RAEVNDPFI
+692 RAEVNDPLI

-727 VKQAEKAWDTR
+727 VKQAEKAWDAR

-745 AKLDAKAQQQVEK
+745 AKMDAKAQQQAEK
-758 EAQAAQAAKV
+758 EARQAEKENATAEVQAAEGTREARYNESYARASRSQAVKSLTP
-768 AAEKAALADA
+768 AERIAVQTRLTQDQEF
-778 KNKERLAQE
+778 ERELQD
-787 AARKQEEADRLAQQA
+787 QYADRLIKIGKAKSKA
-802 ELDGLNQARD
+802 D
-812 GRLDNVVSR
+812 
-821 IARAQAVKNL
+821 AV
-831 TRAEQQEVKVR
+831 RM
-842 IEQDNALVRDMQ
+842 ALETDI
-854 EAYASRLKQK
+854 
-864 GMSEAEARATAYN
+864 
-877 ADFDTLFTEYRPNK
+877 DTLLSEYRPNK
-891 LSNNYKRVKD
+891 LSAKFNKVKE
-901 RLPEN
+901 RLPAS

-926 FKEAGVTATV
+926 FKEAGVPDTV
-936 DIKNLRASV
+936 DINNLRASV
-945 EGINSLRR
+945 EGISSLRR
-953 NMPPELQEKANAIVS
+953 SMPPELQEKANAILS

-975 VGVMKQAGKRAI
+975 VGVMKQASKRAVE
-987 DAATKVNSL
+987 AATKMNSL

>member
-35 ADAIA
+35 EQAIA
-40 REQAQR
+40 RAQVER

-64 GDPQQPQ
+64 GDTQQPQ
-71 QTQQAVSPLDD
+71 QPQQAVSPLDD

-90 IKERGMTREDYMK
+90 IKERGMTRDDYMK

-110 YDFADPILENK
+110 YDFADPILEQK
-121 WNTYVAANPDVAQ
+121 WNTYIAANPDVAQ

-159 QAKEDA
+159 KAKEDA

-170 DRLKNVAGDA
+170 DRLKNVTGDA
-180 VEGVAGLFTSAGGLL
+180 VEGVSDLFTSAGGLL

-201 DNIVSKGLEYVGKS
+201 NNIVSKGLEYVGES
-215 GEEFGKG
+215 GKEFGKG
-222 LASDAERDR
+222 LSSEAERDR

-247 AKFAADNPLM
+247 AKFAAENPLM

-279 AKLAGKGLSAIG
+279 AKLAGKGLSAVG

-305 IGNSMPTYAGM
+305 IGNSMATYAGA

-372 AAKTLSRESI
+372 AAKAISRQAI
-382 ETLEKLGFMGAAG
+382 EDLEKMGFMASAG

-402 KNVVKGGV
+402 KNAIKGGV
-410 NEGAEEAMQ
+410 NEGAEEALQ

-438 NWDEVPENV
+438 NWDEVPDEV

-466 GTTAGVANGAFGGVQ
+466 GTTAGVANGAFGGVH

-524 EEDAQKRATLAE
+524 EQDAEYEATQSQQAEEAERAA
-536 LDAAQEKAER
+536 R

-557 TRTAEADDELNNLR
+557 ARTAEADDELNNLR

-582 EVNTNRARKEYDN
+582 EVATNRARREYDN

-647 FTRTQKNGKVVF
+647 FVRTQKNGKVVF

-680 VYDDADTRLTRL
+680 VYDDTDTRLTRL
-692 RAEVNDPFI
+692 RAEVNDPLI
-701 ISDAE
+701 ISEAE

-727 VKQAEKAWDTR
+727 VKQAEKAWDAR

-745 AKLDAKAQQQVEK
+745 AKMDAKAQQQAEKEARQVEK
-758 EAQAAQAAKV
+758 ENANAEVQQAEGTREARYNESYARASRSQAVKSLTL
-768 AAEKAALADA
+768 AERIAVQTRLTQDQEF
-778 KNKERLAQE
+778 ERELQD
-787 AARKQEEADRLAQQA
+787 QYADRLIKTGKAKSKA
-802 ELDGLNQARD
+802 D
-812 GRLDNVVSR
+812 
-821 IARAQAVKNL
+821 AV
-831 TRAEQQEVKVR
+831 RM
-842 IEQDNALVRDMQ
+842 ALETDI
-854 EAYASRLKQK
+854 
-864 GMSEAEARATAYN
+864 
-877 ADFDTLFTEYRPNK
+877 DTLLSEYRPNK
-891 LSNNYKRVKD
+891 LSAKFNKVKE
-901 RLPEN
+901 RLPAS

-926 FKEAGVTATV
+926 FKEAGVPDTV
-936 DIKNLRASV
+936 DINNLRASV
-945 EGINSLRR
+945 EGISSLRR
-953 NMPPELQEKANAIVS
+953 NMPPELQEKANAILS

-975 VGVMKQAGKRAI
+975 VGVMKQASKRAVE
-987 DAATKVNSL
+987 AATKMNSL

-1009 SKGRQMRKANAET
+1009 SKGRQMRKVNAET

>member
-35 ADAIA
+35 MQAIE
-40 REQAQR
+40 EQRAQR

-51 RREAELNSTTVQT
+51 RREAELQQQQTQPVQ
-64 GDPQQPQ
+64 GEQQAPQQPI
-71 QTQQAVSPLDD
+71 SPLDD
-82 PESALSKL
+82 PNSALSQL
-90 IKERGMTREDYMK
+90 LKERGVSKDDYLNK
-103 LSTAERQ
+103 LSVAERQ
-110 YDFADPILENK
+110 YDFADPILEKK
-121 WNTYVAANPDVAQ
+121 WNTYVAANPEVATQ
-134 QSGEQLQRTK
+134 GGEQLQRTK

-159 QAKEDA
+159 QALEKA
-165 ESAVV
+165 ESPILN
-170 DRLKNVAGDA
+170 RLGNVAGDA
-180 VEGVAGLFTSAGGLL
+180 VEGVSELFTGAGGLL
-195 KPAFGN
+195 KPVFGN
-201 DNIVSKGLEYVGKS
+201 DNIVSKGLNFIGETGKA
-215 GEEFGKG
+215 GGKI
-222 LASDAERDR
+222 LASDAENDR
-231 EAYFYRLMEA
+231 EKYFYKLMET

-247 AKFAADNPLM
+247 AKFAAENPLM
-257 LGGEAAQ
+257 LGGEAFQ
-264 MIAGTKGFGLLTKGT
+264 MVAGTKGFGLLTKGT
-279 AKLAGKGLSAIG
+279 AAAAGKGLSKLG
-291 AETLSKGVNAAGQA
+291 AEAAGNSVKA
-305 IGNSMPTYAGM
+305 AGTALGNSMPAYAGM

-330 IDTTSPEARLAVAM
+330 IDTTSAEGRLAVAL
-344 SFIGGAA
+344 SFVGGAA

-362 QVAKWGLSKE
+362 QVAKLGLSKE
-372 AAKTLSRESI
+372 ATQALTRESV
-382 ETLEKLGFMGAAG
+382 ETLEKMGFMSAAG
-395 KRLGGTL
+395 KRLAGVT
-402 KNVVKGGV
+402 KNAVKGGV
-410 NEGAEEAMQ
+410 NEGAEEFLQ

-424 YAAQALIDENGKFR
+424 YAAQALIDKDGKFR
-438 NWDEVPENV
+438 SWSEVPDEVKE
-447 KQQVLRRAT
+447 QVLRRAT
-456 TGGLLGAALG
+456 AGGLLGATLG
-466 GTTAGVANGAFGGVQ
+466 GTTAGAINGVAGGVH
-481 GDLQRRADYEASKAK
+481 GDVQQNVNYQEAKAR

-524 EEDAQKRATLAE
+524 EQDAEYEATQAQQAEEAERAA
-536 LDAAQEKAER
+536 R

-557 TRTAEADDELNNLR
+557 ARTVEADDELNNLR

-582 EVNTNRARKEYDN
+582 EVKTNRARREYDN

-727 VKQAEKAWDTR
+727 VKQAEKAWDTH

-745 AKLDAKAQQQVEK
+745 AKLDAKAQQQAEREARQAEK
-758 EAQAAQAAKV
+758 ENATAEVQAAEGTREARYNESYSRASRSQAVKSLTP
-768 AAEKAALADA
+768 AERIAVQTRLTQDQEF
-778 KNKERLAQE
+778 ERELQD
-787 AARKQEEADRLAQQA
+787 KYADRLIKTGKAK
-802 ELDGLNQARD
+802 
-812 GRLDNVVSR
+812 S
-821 IARAQAVKNL
+821 K
-831 TRAEQQEVKVR
+831 
-842 IEQDNALVRDMQ
+842 
-854 EAYASRLKQK
+854 
-864 GMSEAEARATAYN
+864 AEAVRMALET
-877 ADFDTLFTEYRPNK
+877 DTDTLLSEYRPNK
-891 LSNNYKRVKD
+891 LSAKFNKVKD
-901 RLPEN
+901 RLPAN

-926 FKEAGVTATV
+926 FKEAGVPDTV
-936 DIKNLRASV
+936 DINNLRASV
-945 EGINSLRR
+945 EGISSLRR
-953 NMPPELQEKANAIVS
+953 SMPPELQEKANAILS

-975 VGVMKQAGKRAI
+975 VGVMKQASKRAVE
-987 DAATKVNSL
+987 AATKMNSL

-1022 KRSTS
+1022 KRSTY

>member
-1 MTQSVNGMNRSMR
+1 M
-14 TLVNDALARRQ
+14 
-25 AAEDL
+25 
-30 KQSYY
+30 
-35 ADAIA
+35 
-40 REQAQR
+40 
-46 EAELA
+46 
-51 RREAELNSTTVQT
+51 QT

-71 QTQQAVSPLDD
+71 QRQAVSPLDD
-82 PESALSKL
+82 PNSALSQL
-90 IKERGMTREDYMK
+90 LKERGVSKDDYLNK
-103 LSTAERQ
+103 LTTAERQ
-110 YDFADPILENK
+110 YDYADPILEQK

-165 ESAVV
+165 EGVV
-170 DRLKNVAGDA
+170 LDRLKNVAGDA
-180 VEGVAGLFTSAGGLL
+180 VEGVSGLFTDAGGLL
-195 KPAFGN
+195 KPVFGN
-201 DNIVSKGLEYVGKS
+201 DNIVSKGLEYVGES
-215 GEEFGKG
+215 GKDFGKG
-222 LASDAERDR
+222 LASEAERDR
-231 EAYFYRLMEA
+231 EAYFYKLMET

-279 AKLAGKGLSAIG
+279 AKLAGKGLSAVG
-291 AETLSKGVNAAGQA
+291 AETISKGVNAAGQA

-372 AAKTLSRESI
+372 AAKTVSRQAI
-382 ETLEKLGFMGAAG
+382 EDLEKMGFMASAG

-410 NEGAEEAMQ
+410 NEGAEETMQ

-466 GTTAGVANGAFGGVQ
+466 GTTSGVTNAAFGGVH
-481 GDLQRRADYEASKAK
+481 GDMQRRADYETSKAK

-509 AAAEAQAQEEARIKA
+509 AAAEAQAQEEARVKA

-536 LDAAQEKAER
+536 LDAAQERAER

-582 EVNTNRARKEYDN
+582 EVNTNRARREYDD
-595 YLNSQYEALMNSEE
+595 YLNSQYEALVNSEE

-625 NRTLRAKANLLQQLG
+625 NRTLRAKANLLKQMG

-745 AKLDAKAQQQVEK
+745 AKLDAKAQQQAEK
-758 EAQAAQAAKV
+758 EARQ
-768 AAEKAALADA
+768 AEKETATA
-778 KNKERLAQE
+778 EVQE
-787 AARKQEEADRLAQQA
+787 AEGTRDARYNESYARASRSQAVKSLTPAERVAVQTRLTQDQDFERELQDQYADRLIKTGKAKSKA
-802 ELDGLNQARD
+802 D
-812 GRLDNVVSR
+812 
-821 IARAQAVKNL
+821 
-831 TRAEQQEVKVR
+831 
-842 IEQDNALVRDMQ
+842 ALRMALETD
-854 EAYASRLKQK
+854 
-864 GMSEAEARATAYN
+864 T
-877 ADFDTLFTEYRPNK
+877 DTLLSEYRPNK
-891 LSNNYKRVKD
+891 LSAKFNKVKD
-901 RLPEN
+901 RLPAS

-926 FKEAGVTATV
+926 FKEAGVPDTV
-936 DIKNLRASV
+936 DINNLRASV

-996 KPAEDFAGKSQAP
+996 KPVEDFTGKSQAP

>member
-35 ADAIA
+35 EQAIA
-40 REQAQR
+40 RAQAER

-51 RREAELNSTTVQT
+51 RREAERNSTTVQT
-64 GDPQQPQ
+64 GDTQQPQ
-71 QTQQAVSPLDD
+71 QPQQAVSPLDD

-90 IKERGMTREDYMK
+90 IKERGMTRDDYMK

-110 YDFADPILENK
+110 YDFADPILEQK
-121 WNTYVAANPDVAQ
+121 WNTYIAANPDVAQ

-159 QAKEDA
+159 KAKEDA

-180 VEGVAGLFTSAGGLL
+180 VEGVSDLFTSAGGLL

-201 DNIVSKGLEYVGKS
+201 DNIVSKGLEYVGES
-215 GEEFGKG
+215 GKEFGKG
-222 LASDAERDR
+222 LSSEAERDR

-247 AKFAADNPLM
+247 AKFAAENPFM

-279 AKLAGKGLSAIG
+279 AKLAGKGLSAVG

-305 IGNSMPTYAGM
+305 IGNSMATYAGA

-330 IDTTSPEARLAVAM
+330 IDTTSPESRLAVAM

-372 AAKTLSRESI
+372 AAKTVSRQAI
-382 ETLEKLGFMGAAG
+382 EDLEKMGFMASAG

-402 KNVVKGGV
+402 KNAIKGGV
-410 NEGAEEAMQ
+410 NEGAEEALQ

-438 NWDEVPENV
+438 NWDEVPDEV

-466 GTTAGVANGAFGGVQ
+466 GTTAGVANSAFGGVH

-524 EEDAQKRATLAE
+524 EQDAEYEATQSQQAEEAERAA
-536 LDAAQEKAER
+536 R

-557 TRTAEADDELNNLR
+557 ARTAEADDELNNLR

-582 EVNTNRARKEYDN
+582 EVATNRARREYDN

-647 FTRTQKNGKVVF
+647 FVRTQKNGKTVF

-692 RAEVNDPFI
+692 RAEVNDPLI

-727 VKQAEKAWDTR
+727 VKQAEKAWGAR

-745 AKLDAKAQQQVEK
+745 AKMDAKAQQQAEK
-758 EAQAAQAAKV
+758 EARQ
-768 AAEKAALADA
+768 AEKENATA
-778 KNKERLAQE
+778 EV
-787 AARKQEEADRLAQQA
+787 QQA
-802 ELDGLNQARD
+802 EGTREARY
-812 GRLDNVVSR
+812 NESY
-821 IARAQAVKNL
+821 ARASRSQAVKSL
-831 TRAEQQEVKVR
+831 TPAERIAVQTRLTQDQEFERELQDQYAGRLIKTGKAKSKADAVR
-842 IEQDNALVRDMQ
+842 MALETDI
-854 EAYASRLKQK
+854 
-864 GMSEAEARATAYN
+864 
-877 ADFDTLFTEYRPNK
+877 DTLLSEYRPNK
-891 LSNNYKRVKD
+891 LSAKFNKVKE
-901 RLPEN
+901 RLPAS

-926 FKEAGVTATV
+926 FKEAGVPDTV
-936 DIKNLRASV
+936 DINNLRASV
-945 EGINSLRR
+945 EGISSLRR
-953 NMPPELQEKANAIVS
+953 NMPPELQEKANAILS

-975 VGVMKQAGKRAI
+975 VGVMKQASKRAVE
-987 DAATKVNSL
+987 AATKMNSL

>member
-35 ADAIA
+35 MQGVEE
-40 REQAQR
+40 RRAQK

-51 RREAELNSTTVQT
+51 RREAELNGTTVQ
-64 GDPQQPQ
+64 GGEQ
-71 QTQQAVSPLDD
+71 QQAISPLDD
-82 PESALSKL
+82 PNSDLSKL
-90 IKERGMTREDYMK
+90 LKERGINKDYYLNK

-110 YDFADPILENK
+110 YDYADPILENK
-121 WNTYVAANPDVAQ
+121 WNTYVAANPEVAAQ
-134 QSGEQLQRTK
+134 GGEQLKRTK

-159 QAKEDA
+159 KAKEDA
-165 ESAVV
+165 EGAVL
-170 DRLKNVAGDA
+170 DRVGNVAGDV
-180 VEGVAGLFTSAGGLL
+180 VEGVSGLFTSAGGLL
-195 KPAFGN
+195 KPVFGN
-201 DNIVSKGLEYVGKS
+201 DNIVSAGLNFVGKA
-215 GEEFGKG
+215 GEDFGKG

-231 EAYFYRLMEA
+231 EVYFYKLMQS

-247 AKFAADNPLM
+247 AKFAAENPLM
-257 LGGEAAQ
+257 LGGEAVQ
-264 MIAGTKGFGLLTKGT
+264 MVAGTKGFGAITKGT
-279 AKLAGKGLSAIG
+279 ANLAGKGLASVG
-291 AETLSKGVNAAGQA
+291 AETLGKGVKAAGQA
-305 IGNSMPTYAGM
+305 IGNSMPAYAGM
-316 SVGGQVANELAERG
+316 SVGGQVGNELAQRG
-330 IDTTSPEARLAVAM
+330 IDTTSPEGRLAVAM
-344 SFIGGAA
+344 SFVGGAA
-351 ANKITPHNIEN
+351 ANKLTPHNLEN
-362 QVAKWGLSKE
+362 QIARMGMSKE
-372 AAKTLSRESI
+372 ATRALTRETV
-382 ETLEKLGFMGAAG
+382 ETLEKMGFMASAG
-395 KRLGGTL
+395 KRLGGAL
-402 KNVVKGGV
+402 KNTVKGGL
-410 NEGAEEAMQ
+410 NEGAEEFAQ
-419 EGLGA
+419 EGLAA
-424 YAAQALIDENGKFR
+424 YAAQALIDKDGKIR
-438 NWDEVPENV
+438 DWNEVPADV
-447 KQQVLRRAT
+447 KEQVLRRAT
-456 TGGLLGAALG
+456 TGGLLGTALG
-466 GTTAGVANGAFGGVQ
+466 GVTAGTLHGIAGGVH
-481 GDLQRRADYEASKAK
+481 GDIQQNANYLTSKAK

-509 AAAEAQAQEEARIKA
+509 VAAEAQAQEEARIKA
-524 EEDAQKRATLAE
+524 EQDAEYEATQAQQAE
-536 LDAAQEKAER
+536 EAEQAAR
-546 EAEYEQALNNA
+546 TAEYEQALNNA
-557 TRTAEADDELNNLR
+557 TRTAEVDDELNNLR

-582 EVNTNRARKEYDN
+582 EVNTNRARREYDD
-595 YLNSQYEALMNSEE
+595 YLNAQYEALLNSEE

-625 NRTLRAKANLLQQLG
+625 NRTLRAKANLLQQMG
-640 VDTMPEQ
+640 IDIMPEQ
-647 FTRTQKNGKVVF
+647 FTRKQKNGKIVL
-659 NHNLDKHMDYR
+659 NHSLDKYMDYR

-692 RAEVNDPFI
+692 RAEVNDQSI

-727 VKQAEKAWDTR
+727 VKQAEKAWDAR
-738 QKELAEQ
+738 QQQLAEQ
-745 AKLDAKAQQQVEK
+745 AKLDAKAQQRAEK
-758 EAQAAQAAKV
+758 EAQAAKV
-768 AAEKAALADA
+768 AAEKAARADA

-802 ELDGLNQARD
+802 ELDVLNQTRD
-812 GRLDNVVSR
+812 GKLDNVVSR

-864 GMSEAEARATAYN
+864 GMSEAEARATAYK
-877 ADFDTLFTEYRPNK
+877 ADFDTLFAEYRPNK

-926 FKEAGVTATV
+926 FKEAGVTDTV

-987 DAATKVNSL
+987 DAAAKVNSL
-996 KPAEDFAGKSQAP
+996 KPVEDFTGKSRAP
-1009 SKGRQMRKANAET
+1009 SKGRQMRKANAEA

>member
-35 ADAIA
+35 MQAIE
-40 REQAQR
+40 EQRAQR

-51 RREAELNSTTVQT
+51 RREAELQQQQTQPVQ
-64 GDPQQPQ
+64 GEQQPQ
-71 QTQQAVSPLDD
+71 QVVSPLDD

-90 IKERGMTREDYMK
+90 IKERGMTRDDYMK

-110 YDFADPILENK
+110 YDFADPILESK

-159 QAKEDA
+159 KALEKA
-165 ESAVV
+165 ESPILN
-170 DRLKNVAGDA
+170 RLGNVAGDA
-180 VEGVAGLFTSAGGLL
+180 VEGVSELFTGAGGLL
-195 KPAFGN
+195 KPVFGN
-201 DNIVSKGLEYVGKS
+201 DNIVSEGLNFIGEAGKA
-215 GEEFGKG
+215 GGKA
-222 LASDAERDR
+222 LASDAENDR
-231 EAYFYRLMEA
+231 EKYFYKLMET

-247 AKFAADNPLM
+247 AKFAAENPLM
-257 LGGEAAQ
+257 LGGEAFQ
-264 MIAGTKGFGLLTKGT
+264 MVAGTKGFGALTKGT
-279 AKLAGKGLSAIG
+279 AAAAGKGLSKLG
-291 AETLSKGVNAAGQA
+291 AEAAGNSVKA
-305 IGNSMPTYAGM
+305 AGTALGNSMPAYAGM

-330 IDTTSPEARLAVAM
+330 IDTTSAEGRLAVAL

-362 QVAKWGLSKE
+362 QVAKLGLSKE
-372 AAKTLSRESI
+372 ATQALTRESV
-382 ETLEKLGFMGAAG
+382 ETLEKMGFMSAAG
-395 KRLGGTL
+395 KRLAGVT
-402 KNVVKGGV
+402 KNAVKGGV
-410 NEGAEEAMQ
+410 NEGAEEFLQ

-424 YAAQALIDENGKFR
+424 YAAQALIDKDGKFR
-438 NWDEVPENV
+438 SWSEVPDEVKE
-447 KQQVLRRAT
+447 QVLRRAT
-456 TGGLLGAALG
+456 AGGLLGATLG
-466 GTTAGVANGAFGGVQ
+466 GTTAGAINGVAGGVH
-481 GDLQRRADYEASKAK
+481 GDVQQNVNYQEAKAK

-524 EEDAQKRATLAE
+524 EQDAEYEATQAQQAEEAERAA
-536 LDAAQEKAER
+536 R

-582 EVNTNRARKEYDN
+582 EVNTNRARREYDN

-625 NRTLRAKANLLQQLG
+625 NRTLRAKANLLKQLG

-670 ADELTQSAQA
+670 ADELTQSAQG

-720 LRSALAK
+720 LRAALAK
-727 VKQAEKAWDTR
+727 VKQAEKTWDAR
-738 QKELAEQ
+738 KKELAEQ
-745 AKLDAKAQQQVEK
+745 AKLDAKAQQQAEKEARQVEK
-758 EAQAAQAAKV
+758 ETAT
-768 AAEKAALADA
+768 AEV
-778 KNKERLAQE
+778 QE
-787 AARKQEEADRLAQQA
+787 AEGTRDARYNESYARASRSQAVKSLTPAERVAVQTRLTQDQDFERELQDQYADRLIKTGKAKSKA
-802 ELDGLNQARD
+802 D
-812 GRLDNVVSR
+812 
-821 IARAQAVKNL
+821 
-831 TRAEQQEVKVR
+831 
-842 IEQDNALVRDMQ
+842 ALRMALETD
-854 EAYASRLKQK
+854 
-864 GMSEAEARATAYN
+864 T
-877 ADFDTLFTEYRPNK
+877 DTLLSEYRPNK
-891 LSNNYKRVKD
+891 LSAKFNKVKD
-901 RLPEN
+901 RLPAN

-926 FKEAGVTATV
+926 FKEAGVPDTV
-936 DIKNLRASV
+936 DINNLRASV
-945 EGINSLRR
+945 EGINSHRR
-953 NMPPELQEKANAIVS
+953 SMPPELQDKANAIVS

-975 VGVMKQAGKRAI
+975 VGVMKQASKRAVE
-987 DAATKVNSL
+987 AATKMNSL

-1022 KRSTS
+1022 KRSTSQTFSMSEVLNCRLVILKIGQQTC

>member
-35 ADAIA
+35 MQAIE
-40 REQAQR
+40 EQRAQR

-51 RREAELNSTTVQT
+51 RREAELQQQQTQPVQ
-64 GDPQQPQ
+64 GEQQPQ
-71 QTQQAVSPLDD
+71 QVVSPLDD
-82 PESALSKL
+82 PESTLSKL
-90 IKERGMTREDYMK
+90 IKERGMTRDDYMK

-110 YDFADPILENK
+110 YDFADPILEQK

-159 QAKEDA
+159 KALEKA
-165 ESAVV
+165 ESPILN
-170 DRLKNVAGDA
+170 RLGNVAGDA
-180 VEGVAGLFTSAGGLL
+180 VEGVSELFTGAGGLL
-195 KPAFGN
+195 KPVFGN
-201 DNIVSKGLEYVGKS
+201 DNIVSEGLNFIGEAGKA
-215 GEEFGKG
+215 GGKA
-222 LASDAERDR
+222 LASDAENDR
-231 EAYFYRLMEA
+231 EKYFYKLMET

-247 AKFAADNPLM
+247 AKFAAENPLM
-257 LGGEAAQ
+257 LGGEAFQ
-264 MIAGTKGFGLLTKGT
+264 MVAGTKGFGVLTKGT
-279 AKLAGKGLSAIG
+279 AAAAGKGLSKLG
-291 AETLSKGVNAAGQA
+291 AEAAGSSVKA
-305 IGNSMPTYAGM
+305 AGTALGNSMPAYAGM

-330 IDTTSPEARLAVAM
+330 IDTTSAEGRLAVAL

-362 QVAKWGLSKE
+362 QVAKLGLSKE
-372 AAKTLSRESI
+372 ATQALTRESV
-382 ETLEKLGFMGAAG
+382 ETLEKMGFMSAAG
-395 KRLGGTL
+395 KRLAGVT
-402 KNVVKGGV
+402 KNAVKGGV
-410 NEGAEEAMQ
+410 NEGAEEFLQ

-424 YAAQALIDENGKFR
+424 YAAQALIDKDGKFR
-438 NWDEVPENV
+438 SWSEVPDEVKE
-447 KQQVLRRAT
+447 QVLRRAT
-456 TGGLLGAALG
+456 AGGLLGATLG
-466 GTTAGVANGAFGGVQ
+466 GTTAGAINGVAGGVH
-481 GDLQRRADYEASKAK
+481 GDVQQNVNYQEAKAK

-524 EEDAQKRATLAE
+524 EQDAEYEATQAQQAE
-536 LDAAQEKAER
+536 EAEQAAR
-546 EAEYEQALNNA
+546 TAEYEQALNNA

-582 EVNTNRARKEYDN
+582 EVNTNRARREYDD
-595 YLNSQYEALMNSEE
+595 YLNSQYEALLNSEE

-625 NRTLRAKANLLQQLG
+625 NRTLRAKANLLQQMG

-745 AKLDAKAQQQVEK
+745 AKLDAKAQRQAEKDALQAEK
-758 EAQAAQAAKV
+758 ESASAEVQEVEGSRDARYNESYARASRSQAVKSLTPA
-768 AAEKAALADA
+768 
-778 KNKERLAQE
+778 ERLAVQTRLTQDQE
-787 AARKQEEADRLAQQA
+787 FERELQDQYADRLIKTGKAK
-802 ELDGLNQARD
+802 
-812 GRLDNVVSR
+812 S
-821 IARAQAVKNL
+821 K
-831 TRAEQQEVKVR
+831 
-842 IEQDNALVRDMQ
+842 
-854 EAYASRLKQK
+854 
-864 GMSEAEARATAYN
+864 AEAVRMALET
-877 ADFDTLFTEYRPNK
+877 DTDTLLSEYRPNK
-891 LSNNYKRVKD
+891 LSAKFNKVKD
-901 RLPEN
+901 RLPAS

-918 VKAEIEDF
+918 IKAEIEDF
-926 FKEAGVTATV
+926 FKEAGVPDTV
-936 DIKNLRASV
+936 DINNLRASV

-1022 KRSTS
+1022 KRSTY

>member
-35 ADAIA
+35 EQAIA
-40 REQAQR
+40 RAQAER

-64 GDPQQPQ
+64 GDTQQPQ
-71 QTQQAVSPLDD
+71 QPQQAVSPLDD

-90 IKERGMTREDYMK
+90 IKERGMTRDDYMK

-110 YDFADPILENK
+110 YDFADPILEQK
-121 WNTYVAANPDVAQ
+121 WNTYIAANPDVAQ

-159 QAKEDA
+159 KAKEDA

-180 VEGVAGLFTSAGGLL
+180 VEGVSDLFTSAGGLL

-201 DNIVSKGLEYVGKS
+201 NNIVSKGLEYVGES
-215 GEEFGKG
+215 GKEFGKG
-222 LASDAERDR
+222 LSSEAERDR

-247 AKFAADNPLM
+247 AKFAAENPLM

-279 AKLAGKGLSAIG
+279 AKLAGKGLSAVG

-305 IGNSMPTYAGM
+305 IGNSMATYAGA
-316 SVGGQVANELAERG
+316 SVGGQVANELAARG

-372 AAKTLSRESI
+372 AAKTVSRQAI
-382 ETLEKLGFMGAAG
+382 EDLEKMGFMASAG

-402 KNVVKGGV
+402 KNAIKGGV
-410 NEGAEEAMQ
+410 NEGAEEALQ

-438 NWDEVPENV
+438 NWDEVPDEV

-466 GTTAGVANGAFGGVQ
+466 GTTAGVANGAFGGVH
-481 GDLQRRADYEASKAK
+481 GDLQRRADYEASRAK

-524 EEDAQKRATLAE
+524 EQDAEYEATQSQQAE
-536 LDAAQEKAER
+536 EAEHAAR

-557 TRTAEADDELNNLR
+557 ARTAEADDELNNLR

-582 EVNTNRARKEYDN
+582 EVATNRARREYDN

-647 FTRTQKNGKVVF
+647 FVRTQKNGKVVF

-692 RAEVNDPFI
+692 RAEINDPLI

-727 VKQAEKAWDTR
+727 VKQAEKAWDAR

-745 AKLDAKAQQQVEK
+745 AKMDAKAQQQAEK
-758 EAQAAQAAKV
+758 EARQ
-768 AAEKAALADA
+768 AEKENANAEVQQAEGTREARYNESYARASRSQAVKSLTPA
-778 KNKERLAQE
+778 ERIAVQTRLTQDQE
-787 AARKQEEADRLAQQA
+787 FERELQDQYADRLIKTGKAKSKA
-802 ELDGLNQARD
+802 D
-812 GRLDNVVSR
+812 
-821 IARAQAVKNL
+821 AV
-831 TRAEQQEVKVR
+831 RM
-842 IEQDNALVRDMQ
+842 ALETDI
-854 EAYASRLKQK
+854 
-864 GMSEAEARATAYN
+864 
-877 ADFDTLFTEYRPNK
+877 DTLLSEYRPNK
-891 LSNNYKRVKD
+891 LSAKFNKVKE
-901 RLPEN
+901 RLPAS

-926 FKEAGVTATV
+926 FKEAGVPDTV
-936 DIKNLRASV
+936 DINNLRASV
-945 EGINSLRR
+945 EGISSLRR
-953 NMPPELQEKANAIVS
+953 NMPPELQEKANAILS

-975 VGVMKQAGKRAI
+975 VGVMKQASKRAVE
-987 DAATKVNSL
+987 AATKMNSL

-1009 SKGRQMRKANAET
+1009 SMGRQMRKANAET

>member
-71 QTQQAVSPLDD
+71 QQQAVSPLDD
-82 PESALSKL
+82 PNSALSQL
-90 IKERGMTREDYMK
+90 LKERGVSKDDYLNK
-103 LSTAERQ
+103 LTTAERQ

-231 EAYFYRLMEA
+231 EAYFYRLIET

-279 AKLAGKGLSAIG
+279 AKLAGKGLSAVG

-316 SVGGQVANELAERG
+316 SVGGQVANELAQRG

-372 AAKTLSRESI
+372 AAKTVSRQAI
-382 ETLEKLGFMGAAG
+382 EDLEKMGFMASAG
-395 KRLGGTL
+395 KHLGGTL

-466 GTTAGVANGAFGGVQ
+466 GTTSGVTNAAFGGVH
-481 GDLQRRADYEASKAK
+481 GDMQRRADYETSKAK

-524 EEDAQKRATLAE
+524 EQDAEYEATQAQQAE
-536 LDAAQEKAER
+536 EAEQAAR
-546 EAEYEQALNNA
+546 TAEYEQALSNA
-557 TRTAEADDELNNLR
+557 ARTAEADDELNNLR

-582 EVNTNRARKEYDN
+582 EVNTNRARREYDD
-595 YLNSQYEALMNSEE
+595 YLNSQYDALMNSEE

-625 NRTLRAKANLLQQLG
+625 NRTLRAKANLLQQMG

-727 VKQAEKAWDTR
+727 VKQAEKTWDAR

-745 AKLDAKAQQQVEK
+745 AKLDAKAQQQAEK
-758 EAQAAQAAKV
+758 EARQ
-768 AAEKAALADA
+768 AEKENATAEVQEVEGTRDA
-778 KNKERLAQE
+778 RYNESYSRASRSQAVKSLTPAERLAVQTRLTQDQE
-787 AARKQEEADRLAQQA
+787 FERELQDQYADRLIKTGKAK
-802 ELDGLNQARD
+802 
-812 GRLDNVVSR
+812 S
-821 IARAQAVKNL
+821 K
-831 TRAEQQEVKVR
+831 
-842 IEQDNALVRDMQ
+842 
-854 EAYASRLKQK
+854 
-864 GMSEAEARATAYN
+864 AEAVRMALET
-877 ADFDTLFTEYRPNK
+877 DTDTLLSEYRPNK
-891 LSNNYKRVKD
+891 LSAKFNKVKD
-901 RLPEN
+901 RLPAN

-926 FKEAGVTATV
+926 FKEAGVPDTV
-936 DIKNLRASV
+936 DINNLRASV

-975 VGVMKQAGKRAI
+975 VGVMKQAGERAI
-987 DAATKVNSL
+987 DAATKMNSL
-996 KPAEDFAGKSQAP
+996 KPVEDFTGKSQAP

>member
-35 ADAIA
+35 MQAVE
-40 REQAQR
+40 EQRAQR

-51 RREAELNSTTVQT
+51 RREAELQQQQTQPVQ
-64 GDPQQPQ
+64 GEQQP
-71 QTQQAVSPLDD
+71 QQAVSPLDN

-90 IKERGMTREDYMK
+90 IKERGMTRDDYMK

-121 WNTYVAANPDVAQ
+121 WNTYVAANPEVAAQ
-134 QSGEQLQRTK
+134 GGEQLQRTK

-159 QAKEDA
+159 QALEKA
-165 ESAVV
+165 ESPILN
-170 DRLKNVAGDA
+170 RLGNVAGDA
-180 VEGVAGLFTSAGGLL
+180 VEGVSELFTGAGGLL
-195 KPAFGN
+195 KPVFGN
-201 DNIVSKGLEYVGKS
+201 DNIVSEGLNFIGEAGKA
-215 GEEFGKG
+215 GGKA
-222 LASDAERDR
+222 LASDAENDR
-231 EAYFYRLMEA
+231 EKYFYKLMET

-247 AKFAADNPLM
+247 AKFAAKSPLM
-257 LGGEAAQ
+257 LGGEAFQ
-264 MIAGTKGFGLLTKGT
+264 MVAGTKGFGLLTKGT
-279 AKLAGKGLSAIG
+279 AAAAGKGLSKLG
-291 AETLSKGVNAAGQA
+291 AEAAGNSVKA
-305 IGNSMPTYAGM
+305 AGTALGNSMPAYAGM
-316 SVGGQVANELAERG
+316 SVGGQVANELAEHG
-330 IDTTSPEARLAVAM
+330 IDTTSAEGRLAVAL

-362 QVAKWGLSKE
+362 QVAKLGLSKE
-372 AAKTLSRESI
+372 ATQALTRESV
-382 ETLEKLGFMGAAG
+382 ETLEKMGFMSAAG
-395 KRLGGTL
+395 KRLAGVT
-402 KNVVKGGV
+402 KNAVKGGV
-410 NEGAEEAMQ
+410 NEGAEEFLQ

-424 YAAQALIDENGKFR
+424 YAAQALIDKDGKFR
-438 NWDEVPENV
+438 SWSEVPDEVKE
-447 KQQVLRRAT
+447 QVLRRAT
-456 TGGLLGAALG
+456 AGGLLGATLG
-466 GTTAGVANGAFGGVQ
+466 GTTAGAINGVAGGVH
-481 GDLQRRADYEASKAK
+481 GDVQQNVNYQEAKAK

-502 VKAEEEK
+502 VKAEEED
-509 AAAEAQAQEEARIKA
+509 AR
-524 EEDAQKRATLAE
+524 KREILAE

-557 TRTAEADDELNNLR
+557 ARTAEADDELNNLR

-582 EVNTNRARKEYDN
+582 EVNTNRARREYDN
-595 YLNSQYEALMNSEE
+595 YLNSQYEALLNSEE

-647 FTRTQKNGKVVF
+647 FTRTQKNGKVAF

-727 VKQAEKAWDTR
+727 VKQAEKAWDAR

-745 AKLDAKAQQQVEK
+745 AKLDAKAQRQAEKDALQAEK
-758 EAQAAQAAKV
+758 ESAT
-768 AAEKAALADA
+768 AEV
-778 KNKERLAQE
+778 QE
-787 AARKQEEADRLAQQA
+787 AEGTRDARYNESYARASRSQAVKSLTPAERVAVQTRLTQDQDFERELQDQYADRLIKTGKAKSKA
-802 ELDGLNQARD
+802 D
-812 GRLDNVVSR
+812 
-821 IARAQAVKNL
+821 
-831 TRAEQQEVKVR
+831 
-842 IEQDNALVRDMQ
+842 ALRMALETD
-854 EAYASRLKQK
+854 
-864 GMSEAEARATAYN
+864 T
-877 ADFDTLFTEYRPNK
+877 DTLLSEYRPNK
-891 LSNNYKRVKD
+891 LSAKFNKVKD
-901 RLPEN
+901 RLPAS

-926 FKEAGVTATV
+926 FKEAGVPDTV
-936 DIKNLRASV
+936 DINNLRASV

-953 NMPPELQEKANAIVS
+953 SMPPELQEKANVIVS

-987 DAATKVNSL
+987 DAATKMNNL
-996 KPAEDFAGKSQAP
+996 KPVEGFTGKSQAP

>member
-35 ADAIA
+35 MQAVEEQRA
-40 REQAQR
+40 RR

-51 RREAELNSTTVQT
+51 RREAELQQQQAQQVQ
-64 GDPQQPQ
+64 GEQQAPQQPI
-71 QTQQAVSPLDD
+71 SPLDD
-82 PESALSKL
+82 PNSTLFKL
-90 IKERGMTREDYMK
+90 LQERGMSKDDYLK

-110 YDFADPILENK
+110 YDFADPILEQK

-165 ESAVV
+165 EGAVL

-180 VEGVAGLFTSAGGLL
+180 VEGVSGLLTSAGGLL

-201 DNIVSKGLEYVGKS
+201 DNVVSKGLEYVGKA

-222 LASDAERDR
+222 LATDAERDR

-279 AKLAGKGLSAIG
+279 AKLAGKGLSAVG

-316 SVGGQVANELAERG
+316 SVGGQVANELAQRG

-372 AAKTLSRESI
+372 AAKTVSRQAI
-382 ETLEKLGFMGAAG
+382 EDLEKMGFMASAG

-456 TGGLLGAALG
+456 SGGLLGAALG
-466 GTTAGVANGAFGGVQ
+466 GTTSGVSNAAFGGVH
-481 GDLQRRADYEASKAK
+481 GDMQRRADYETSKAK

-509 AAAEAQAQEEARIKA
+509 AAEAARLEEEAIARAQAEEAEQAQRA
-524 EEDAQKRATLAE
+524 EQAE
-536 LDAAQEKAER
+536 F
-546 EAEYEQALNNA
+546 EAEQQRQAENDQLIQQA
-557 TRTAEADDELNNLR
+557 SRIADVDSEIQNLR
-571 TEFGASAIDSN
+571 AQYGAASIDSN
-582 EVNTNRARKEYDN
+582 EVTANRARTDYDN
-595 YLNSQYEALMNSEE
+595 YLNAKYEE
-609 LTDEQRDIL
+609 LRNSPDLTEDQRAVL
-618 ANTWGDG
+618 ENTWGDG
-625 NRTLRAKANLLQQLG
+625 NKTLRAKANLLQTLG

-647 FTRTQKNGKVVF
+647 FTRKQKNGKVVY
-659 NHNLDKHMDYR
+659 NYGLDKHLDYR
-670 ADELTQSAQA
+670 ADELTQDAQSK
-680 VYDDADTRLTRL
+680 YDE
-692 RAEVNDPFI
+692 AEVQLQRMRNKGIDEDTI
-701 ISDAE
+701 NALADELNAAAQTRSKGAISVVARRIKYSDAE
-706 TALKRAADAGNEGA
+706 WDKAQRA
-720 LRSALAK
+720 S
-727 VKQAEKAWDTR
+727 
-738 QKELAEQ
+738 AEQ
-745 AKLDAKAQQQVEK
+745 AKAEAKAQ
-758 EAQAAQAAKV
+758 KV
-768 AAEKAALADA
+768 ASKTAEAEQLAAEQAEIADIERARATGQDSVLARA
-778 KNKERLAQE
+778 GKSQAVKELSPAERIEVQSRLVQDQE
-787 AARKQEEADRLAQQA
+787 FERHLQDTYADRLLATGKA
-802 ELDGLNQARD
+802 K
-812 GRLDNVVSR
+812 S
-821 IARAQAVKNL
+821 K
-831 TRAEQQEVKVR
+831 
-842 IEQDNALVRDMQ
+842 
-854 EAYASRLKQK
+854 
-864 GMSEAEARATAYN
+864 AEALRLAAETPLSDLIFN
-877 ADFDTLFTEYRPNK
+877 YRPNK
-891 LSNNYKRVKD
+891 LSRAYNKVKD
-901 RLPEN
+901 RLPAE
-906 DGLWWTPQERAT
+906 DGLWWTPTERAV
-918 VKAEIEDF
+918 VKQEIDDF
-926 FKEAGVTATV
+926 FKEAGVQESANAN
-936 DIKNLRASV
+936 NLRASV
-945 EGINSLRR
+945 DGINSLRK
-953 NMPPELQEKANAIVS
+953 NMPPELQDKANAILS
-968 AISTGTP
+968 AISTG
-975 VGVMKQAGKRAI
+975 VAAGVMKRADSKAVQALEK
-987 DAATKVNSL
+987 TNKL
-996 KPAEDFAGKSQAP
+996 KPVEDFTGKSQAP
-1009 SKGRQMRKANAET
+1009 STGRQMRKASAVKT
-1022 KRSTS
+1022 RSTY

>member
-35 ADAIA
+35 MQAIE
-40 REQAQR
+40 EQRAQR

-51 RREAELNSTTVQT
+51 RREAELQQQQTQPVQ
-64 GDPQQPQ
+64 GEQQPQ
-71 QTQQAVSPLDD
+71 QVVSPLDD

-90 IKERGMTREDYMK
+90 IKERGMTRDDYMK

-110 YDFADPILENK
+110 YDFADPILEQK
-121 WNTYVAANPDVAQ
+121 WNTYVAANPEVAAQ
-134 QSGEQLQRTK
+134 GGEQLQRAK

-159 QAKEDA
+159 KALEKA
-165 ESAVV
+165 ESPILN
-170 DRLKNVAGDA
+170 RLGNVAGDA
-180 VEGVAGLFTSAGGLL
+180 VEGVSELFTGAGGLL
-195 KPAFGN
+195 KPVFGN
-201 DNIVSKGLEYVGKS
+201 DNIVSEGLNFIGEAGKA
-215 GEEFGKG
+215 GGKA
-222 LASDAERDR
+222 LASDAENDR
-231 EAYFYRLMEA
+231 EKYFYKLMET

-247 AKFAADNPLM
+247 AKFAAENPLM
-257 LGGEAAQ
+257 LGGEAFQ
-264 MIAGTKGFGLLTKGT
+264 MVAGTKGFGVLTKGT
-279 AKLAGKGLSAIG
+279 AAAAGKGLSKLG
-291 AETLSKGVNAAGQA
+291 AEAAGSSVKA
-305 IGNSMPTYAGM
+305 AGTALGNSMPAYAGM

-330 IDTTSPEARLAVAM
+330 IDTTSAEGRLAVAL

-362 QVAKWGLSKE
+362 QVAKLGLSKE
-372 AAKTLSRESI
+372 ATQALTRESV
-382 ETLEKLGFMGAAG
+382 ETLEKMGFMSAAG
-395 KRLGGTL
+395 KRLAGVT
-402 KNVVKGGV
+402 KNAVKGGV
-410 NEGAEEAMQ
+410 NEGAEEFLQ

-424 YAAQALIDENGKFR
+424 YAAQALIDKDGKFR
-438 NWDEVPENV
+438 SWSEVPDEVKE
-447 KQQVLRRAT
+447 QVLRRAT
-456 TGGLLGAALG
+456 AGGLLGATLG
-466 GTTAGVANGAFGGVQ
+466 GTTAGAINGVAGGVH
-481 GDLQRRADYEASKAK
+481 GDVQQNVNYQAAKAK

-502 VKAEEEK
+502 VKAEGEK

-524 EEDAQKRATLAE
+524 EQDAEYEAIQAQQAEEAERAA
-536 LDAAQEKAER
+536 R
-546 EAEYEQALNNA
+546 EAEYEQALSNA
-557 TRTAEADDELNNLR
+557 ARTAEADDELNNLR

-582 EVNTNRARKEYDN
+582 EVKTNRARREYDN

-706 TALKRAADAGNEGA
+706 TALKRAADTGNEGA
-720 LRSALAK
+720 LRAALAK

-745 AKLDAKAQQQVEK
+745 AKADAKAQQQAEREARQAEK
-758 EAQAAQAAKV
+758 ENATAEVQAAEGTREARYNESYSRASRSQAVKSLTP
-768 AAEKAALADA
+768 AERIAVQTRLTQDQEF
-778 KNKERLAQE
+778 ERELQD
-787 AARKQEEADRLAQQA
+787 KYADRLIKTGKAKSKA
-802 ELDGLNQARD
+802 D
-812 GRLDNVVSR
+812 
-821 IARAQAVKNL
+821 AV
-831 TRAEQQEVKVR
+831 RM
-842 IEQDNALVRDMQ
+842 ALETDI
-854 EAYASRLKQK
+854 
-864 GMSEAEARATAYN
+864 
-877 ADFDTLFTEYRPNK
+877 DTLLSEYRPNK
-891 LSNNYKRVKD
+891 LSAKFNKVKE
-901 RLPEN
+901 RLPAG

-926 FKEAGVTATV
+926 FKEAGVPDTV
-936 DIKNLRASV
+936 DINNLRASV
-945 EGINSLRR
+945 EGISSLRR

-987 DAATKVNSL
+987 DAATKMNSL
-996 KPAEDFAGKSQAP
+996 KPEEDFTGKSQAP

>member
-71 QTQQAVSPLDD
+71 QQQAVSPLDD
-82 PESALSKL
+82 PNSALSQL
-90 IKERGMTREDYMK
+90 LKERGVSKDDYLNK
-103 LSTAERQ
+103 LTTAERQ
-110 YDFADPILENK
+110 YDYADPILEQK

-159 QAKEDA
+159 KAKEDA

-231 EAYFYRLMEA
+231 EAYFYKLMET

-279 AKLAGKGLSAIG
+279 AKLAGKGLSAVG

-316 SVGGQVANELAERG
+316 SVGGQVANELAQRG

-402 KNVVKGGV
+402 KNAIKGGV

-509 AAAEAQAQEEARIKA
+509 AAAEAQAQEEARIRA

-557 TRTAEADDELNNLR
+557 ARTAEADDELNNLR

-706 TALKRAADAGNEGA
+706 TALKRAADVGNEGA

-745 AKLDAKAQQQVEK
+745 AKLDAKAQQQTEK
-758 EAQAAQAAKV
+758 EARQAEKENATAEVQAAEGTREARYNESYSRASRSQAVKSLTP
-768 AAEKAALADA
+768 AERIAVQTRLTQDQEF
-778 KNKERLAQE
+778 ERELQD
-787 AARKQEEADRLAQQA
+787 QYADRLIKTGKAKSKA
-802 ELDGLNQARD
+802 D
-812 GRLDNVVSR
+812 
-821 IARAQAVKNL
+821 AV
-831 TRAEQQEVKVR
+831 RM
-842 IEQDNALVRDMQ
+842 ALETDI
-854 EAYASRLKQK
+854 
-864 GMSEAEARATAYN
+864 
-877 ADFDTLFTEYRPNK
+877 DTLLSEYRPNK
-891 LSNNYKRVKD
+891 LSAKFNKVKE
-901 RLPEN
+901 RLPAG

-926 FKEAGVTATV
+926 FKEAGVPDTV
-936 DIKNLRASV
+936 DINNLRASV
-945 EGINSLRR
+945 EGISSLRR
-953 NMPPELQEKANAIVS
+953 NMPPELQEKANAILS

-987 DAATKVNSL
+987 DAATKMNSL
-996 KPAEDFAGKSQAP
+996 KPVEDFTGKSQAP

>member
-25 AAEDL
+25 AAEDW

-35 ADAIA
+35 MQAVEEQRA
-40 REQAQR
+40 RR

-51 RREAELNSTTVQT
+51 RREAELQQQQVRQVQ
-64 GDPQQPQ
+64 GEQQAPQQPI
-71 QTQQAVSPLDD
+71 SPLDD
-82 PESALSKL
+82 PNSALSQL
-90 IKERGMTREDYMK
+90 LKERGVSKDDYLNK
-103 LSTAERQ
+103 LSVAERQ
-110 YDFADPILENK
+110 YDFADPILEKK
-121 WNTYVAANPDVAQ
+121 WNTYVAANPELATQ
-134 QSGEQLQRTK
+134 GGEQLQRTK

-159 QAKEDA
+159 QALEKA
-165 ESAVV
+165 ESPILN
-170 DRLKNVAGDA
+170 RLGNVAGDA
-180 VEGVAGLFTSAGGLL
+180 VEGVSELFTGAGGLL
-195 KPAFGN
+195 KPVFGN
-201 DNIVSKGLEYVGKS
+201 DNIVSEGLNFIGETGKA
-215 GEEFGKG
+215 GGKI
-222 LASDAERDR
+222 LASDAENAR
-231 EAYFYRLMEA
+231 EKYFYKLMET

-247 AKFAADNPLM
+247 AKFAAENPLM
-257 LGGEAAQ
+257 LGGEAFQ
-264 MIAGTKGFGLLTKGT
+264 MVAGTKGFGVLTKGT
-279 AKLAGKGLSAIG
+279 AAAAGKGLSKLG
-291 AETLSKGVNAAGQA
+291 AEAAGNSVKAAGTA
-305 IGNSMPTYAGM
+305 IGNSMPAYAGM

-330 IDTTSPEARLAVAM
+330 IDTTSAEGRLAVAL
-344 SFIGGAA
+344 SFVGGAA

-362 QVAKWGLSKE
+362 QVAKLGLSKE
-372 AAKTLSRESI
+372 ATQALTRESV
-382 ETLEKLGFMGAAG
+382 ETLEKMGFMSAAG
-395 KRLGGTL
+395 KRLAGVT
-402 KNVVKGGV
+402 KNAVKGGV
-410 NEGAEEAMQ
+410 NEGAEEFLQ

-424 YAAQALIDENGKFR
+424 YAAQALIDKDGKFR
-438 NWDEVPENV
+438 SWSEVPDEVKE
-447 KQQVLRRAT
+447 QVLRRAT
-456 TGGLLGAALG
+456 AGGLLGATLG
-466 GTTAGVANGAFGGVQ
+466 GTTAGAINGVAGGVH
-481 GDLQRRADYEASKAK
+481 GDVQQNVNYQEAKAR

-524 EEDAQKRATLAE
+524 EQDAEYEATQAQQAE
-536 LDAAQEKAER
+536 EAER
-546 EAEYEQALNNA
+546 AAREAKYEQALNNA
-557 TRTAEADDELNNLR
+557 ARTVEADDELNNLR

-582 EVNTNRARKEYDN
+582 EVKTNRARREYDN

-738 QKELAEQ
+738 QKELVEQ
-745 AKLDAKAQQQVEK
+745 AKLDAKAQQQAEREARQVEK
-758 EAQAAQAAKV
+758 ENATAEVQAAEGTREARYNESYSRASRSQVVKSLTP
-768 AAEKAALADA
+768 AERIAVQTRLTQDQEF
-778 KNKERLAQE
+778 ERELQD
-787 AARKQEEADRLAQQA
+787 QYADRLIKTGKAKSKA
-802 ELDGLNQARD
+802 D
-812 GRLDNVVSR
+812 
-821 IARAQAVKNL
+821 AV
-831 TRAEQQEVKVR
+831 RM
-842 IEQDNALVRDMQ
+842 ALETDI
-854 EAYASRLKQK
+854 
-864 GMSEAEARATAYN
+864 
-877 ADFDTLFTEYRPNK
+877 DTLLSEYRPNK
-891 LSNNYKRVKD
+891 LSAKFNKVKE
-901 RLPEN
+901 RLPAG

-926 FKEAGVTATV
+926 FKEAGVPDTV
-936 DIKNLRASV
+936 DINNLRASV
-945 EGINSLRR
+945 EGISSLRR
-953 NMPPELQEKANAIVS
+953 SMPPELQEKANAILS

-987 DAATKVNSL
+987 DAATKMNSL
-996 KPAEDFAGKSQAP
+996 KPVEDFTGKSQAP

-1022 KRSTS
+1022 KRSTY

>member
-35 ADAIA
+35 MQAVEEQRA
-40 REQAQR
+40 RR

-51 RREAELNSTTVQT
+51 RREAELQQQQVQQVQ
-64 GDPQQPQ
+64 GEQQAPQQPI
-71 QTQQAVSPLDD
+71 SPLDD
-82 PESALSKL
+82 PNSALSQL
-90 IKERGMTREDYMK
+90 LKERGVSKDDYLNK
-103 LSTAERQ
+103 LSAAERQ
-110 YDFADPILENK
+110 YDFADPILEKK
-121 WNTYVAANPDVAQ
+121 WNTYVAANPEVATQ
-134 QSGEQLQRTK
+134 GGEQLQRTK

-159 QAKEDA
+159 QALEKA
-165 ESAVV
+165 ESPILN
-170 DRLKNVAGDA
+170 RLGNVAGDA
-180 VEGVAGLFTSAGGLL
+180 VEGVSELFTGAGGLL
-195 KPAFGN
+195 KPVFGN
-201 DNIVSKGLEYVGKS
+201 DNIVSEGLNFIGETGKA
-215 GEEFGKG
+215 GGKI
-222 LASDAERDR
+222 LASDAENDR
-231 EAYFYRLMEA
+231 EKYFYKLMET

-247 AKFAADNPLM
+247 AKFAAKNPLM
-257 LGGEAAQ
+257 LGGEAFQ
-264 MIAGTKGFGLLTKGT
+264 MVAGTKGFGVLTKGT
-279 AKLAGKGLSAIG
+279 AAAAGKGLSKLG
-291 AETLSKGVNAAGQA
+291 AEAAGSSVKA
-305 IGNSMPTYAGM
+305 AGTALGNSMPAYAGM

-330 IDTTSPEARLAVAM
+330 IDTTSAEGRLAVAL
-344 SFIGGAA
+344 SFVGGAA

-362 QVAKWGLSKE
+362 QVAKLGLSKE
-372 AAKTLSRESI
+372 ATQALTRESV
-382 ETLEKLGFMGAAG
+382 ETLEKMGFMSAAG
-395 KRLGGTL
+395 KRLAGVT
-402 KNVVKGGV
+402 KNAVKGGV
-410 NEGAEEAMQ
+410 NEGAEEFLQ

-424 YAAQALIDENGKFR
+424 YAAQALIDKDGKFR
-438 NWDEVPENV
+438 SWSEVPDEVKE
-447 KQQVLRRAT
+447 QVLRRAT
-456 TGGLLGAALG
+456 AGGLLGATLG
-466 GTTAGVANGAFGGVQ
+466 GTTAGAINGVAGGVH
-481 GDLQRRADYEASKAK
+481 GDVQQNVNYQEAKAK

-524 EEDAQKRATLAE
+524 EQDAEYEATQAQQAE
-536 LDAAQEKAER
+536 EAEQAAR
-546 EAEYEQALNNA
+546 TAEYEQALNNA
-557 TRTAEADDELNNLR
+557 VRTAEADDELNNLR

-625 NRTLRAKANLLQQLG
+625 NRTLRAKANLLKQLG

-701 ISDAE
+701 ITDAE

-745 AKLDAKAQQQVEK
+745 AKADAKAQQQAEREARQAEK
-758 EAQAAQAAKV
+758 ENATAEVQAAEGTREARYNESYSRASRSQAVKSLTP
-768 AAEKAALADA
+768 AERIAVQTRLTQDQEF
-778 KNKERLAQE
+778 ERELQD
-787 AARKQEEADRLAQQA
+787 QYADRLIKTGKAKSKA
-802 ELDGLNQARD
+802 D
-812 GRLDNVVSR
+812 
-821 IARAQAVKNL
+821 AV
-831 TRAEQQEVKVR
+831 RM
-842 IEQDNALVRDMQ
+842 ALETDI
-854 EAYASRLKQK
+854 
-864 GMSEAEARATAYN
+864 
-877 ADFDTLFTEYRPNK
+877 DTLLSEYRPNK
-891 LSNNYKRVKD
+891 LSAKFNKVKE
-901 RLPEN
+901 RLPAG

-926 FKEAGVTATV
+926 FKEAGVPDTV
-936 DIKNLRASV
+936 DINNLRASV
-945 EGINSLRR
+945 EGISSLHRS
-953 NMPPELQEKANAIVS
+953 MPPELQEKANAILS

-996 KPAEDFAGKSQAP
+996 KPVEDFTGKSQAP

-1022 KRSTS
+1022 KRSTY

>member
-35 ADAIA
+35 EQAIA
-40 REQAQR
+40 RAQAER

-51 RREAELNSTTVQT
+51 RREAERNSTTVQT
-64 GDPQQPQ
+64 GDTQQPQ
-71 QTQQAVSPLDD
+71 QQQQAVSPLDD

-90 IKERGMTREDYMK
+90 IKERGMTRDDYMK

-110 YDFADPILENK
+110 YDFADPILEQK
-121 WNTYVAANPDVAQ
+121 WNTYIAANPDVAQ

-159 QAKEDA
+159 KAKEDA

-180 VEGVAGLFTSAGGLL
+180 VEGVSDLFTSAGGLL

-201 DNIVSKGLEYVGKS
+201 DNIVSKGLEYVGES
-215 GEEFGKG
+215 GKEFGKG
-222 LASDAERDR
+222 LSSEAERDR

-247 AKFAADNPLM
+247 AKFAAENPFM

-279 AKLAGKGLSAIG
+279 AKLAGKGLSAVG

-305 IGNSMPTYAGM
+305 IGNSMATYAGA

-372 AAKTLSRESI
+372 AAKTVSRQAI
-382 ETLEKLGFMGAAG
+382 EDLEKMGFMASAG

-402 KNVVKGGV
+402 KNAIKGGV
-410 NEGAEEAMQ
+410 NEGAEEALQ

-438 NWDEVPENV
+438 NWDEVPDEV

-466 GTTAGVANGAFGGVQ
+466 GTTAGVANSAFGGVH

-524 EEDAQKRATLAE
+524 EQDAEYEATQSQQAEEAERAA
-536 LDAAQEKAER
+536 R

-557 TRTAEADDELNNLR
+557 ARTAEADDELNNLH

-582 EVNTNRARKEYDN
+582 EVATNRARREYDN

-647 FTRTQKNGKVVF
+647 FVRTQKNGKVVF

-692 RAEVNDPFI
+692 RAEVNDPLI

-720 LRSALAK
+720 LRAALAK

-745 AKLDAKAQQQVEK
+745 ARMDAKAQQQAEK
-758 EAQAAQAAKV
+758 EARQ
-768 AAEKAALADA
+768 AEKENATTEVQQAEGTREARYNESYARASRSQAVKSLTPA
-778 KNKERLAQE
+778 ERIAVQTRLTQDQE
-787 AARKQEEADRLAQQA
+787 FERELQDQYADRLIKTGKAKSKA
-802 ELDGLNQARD
+802 D
-812 GRLDNVVSR
+812 
-821 IARAQAVKNL
+821 AV
-831 TRAEQQEVKVR
+831 RM
-842 IEQDNALVRDMQ
+842 ALETDI
-854 EAYASRLKQK
+854 
-864 GMSEAEARATAYN
+864 
-877 ADFDTLFTEYRPNK
+877 DTLLSEYRPNK
-891 LSNNYKRVKD
+891 LSAKFNKVKE
-901 RLPEN
+901 RLPAS

-926 FKEAGVTATV
+926 FKEAGVPDTV
-936 DIKNLRASV
+936 DINNLRASV
-945 EGINSLRR
+945 EGISSLRR
-953 NMPPELQEKANAIVS
+953 NMPPELQEKANAILS

-975 VGVMKQAGKRAI
+975 VGVMKQASKRAVE
-987 DAATKVNSL
+987 AATKMNSL

>member
-35 ADAIA
+35 EQAIA
-40 REQAQR
+40 RAQAER

-64 GDPQQPQ
+64 GDTQQPQ
-71 QTQQAVSPLDD
+71 QPQQAVSPLDD

-90 IKERGMTREDYMK
+90 IKERGMTRDDYMK

-110 YDFADPILENK
+110 YDFADPILEQK
-121 WNTYVAANPDVAQ
+121 WNTYIAANPDVAQ

-159 QAKEDA
+159 KAKEDA
-165 ESAVV
+165 ESVVV

-180 VEGVAGLFTSAGGLL
+180 VEGVSDLFTSAGGLL

-201 DNIVSKGLEYVGKS
+201 DNIVSKGLEYVGES
-215 GEEFGKG
+215 GKEFGKG
-222 LASDAERDR
+222 LSSEAERDR

-247 AKFAADNPLM
+247 AKFAAENPLM

-279 AKLAGKGLSAIG
+279 AKLAGKGLSAVG

-305 IGNSMPTYAGM
+305 IGNSMATYAGA
-316 SVGGQVANELAERG
+316 SVGGQVANELAERD

-372 AAKTLSRESI
+372 AAKTVSRQAI
-382 ETLEKLGFMGAAG
+382 EDLEKMGFMASAG

-402 KNVVKGGV
+402 KNAIKGGV
-410 NEGAEEAMQ
+410 NEGAEEALQ

-438 NWDEVPENV
+438 NWDEVPDEV

-466 GTTAGVANGAFGGVQ
+466 GTTAGVANGAFGGVH

-524 EEDAQKRATLAE
+524 EQDAEYEATQSQQAE
-536 LDAAQEKAER
+536 EAER
-546 EAEYEQALNNA
+546 AARESEYEQALNNA
-557 TRTAEADDELNNLR
+557 ARTAEADDELNNLR

-582 EVNTNRARKEYDN
+582 EVATNRARREYDN

-647 FTRTQKNGKVVF
+647 FVRTQKNGKVTF

-692 RAEVNDPFI
+692 RAEVNDPLI

-727 VKQAEKAWDTR
+727 VKQAEKAWDAR

-745 AKLDAKAQQQVEK
+745 AKMDAKVQQQAEKEARQVEK
-758 EAQAAQAAKV
+758 ENANAEVQQAEGTREARYNESYARASRSQAVKSLTP
-768 AAEKAALADA
+768 AERIAVQTRLTQDQEF
-778 KNKERLAQE
+778 ERELQD
-787 AARKQEEADRLAQQA
+787 QYADRLIKTGKAKSKA
-802 ELDGLNQARD
+802 DAARM
-812 GRLDNVVSR
+812 
-821 IARAQAVKNL
+821 
-831 TRAEQQEVKVR
+831 
-842 IEQDNALVRDMQ
+842 ALETDI
-854 EAYASRLKQK
+854 
-864 GMSEAEARATAYN
+864 
-877 ADFDTLFTEYRPNK
+877 DTLLSEYRPNK
-891 LSNNYKRVKD
+891 LSAKFNKVKE
-901 RLPEN
+901 RLPAS

-926 FKEAGVTATV
+926 FKEAGVPDTV
-936 DIKNLRASV
+936 DINNLRASV
-945 EGINSLRR
+945 EGISSLRR
-953 NMPPELQEKANAIVS
+953 NMPPELQEKANAILS

-975 VGVMKQAGKRAI
+975 VGVMKQASKRAVE
-987 DAATKVNSL
+987 AATKMNSL

>member
-35 ADAIA
+35 EQAIA
-40 REQAQR
+40 RAQAER

-51 RREAELNSTTVQT
+51 RREAERNSTTVQT
-64 GDPQQPQ
+64 GDTQQPQ
-71 QTQQAVSPLDD
+71 QSQQAVSPLDD

-90 IKERGMTREDYMK
+90 IKERGMTRDDYMK

-110 YDFADPILENK
+110 YDFADPILEQK

-159 QAKEDA
+159 KAKEDA

-180 VEGVAGLFTSAGGLL
+180 VEGVSDLFTSAGGLL

-201 DNIVSKGLEYVGKS
+201 DNIVSKGLEYVGES
-215 GEEFGKG
+215 GKEFGKG
-222 LASDAERDR
+222 LSSEAERDR

-247 AKFAADNPLM
+247 AKFAAENPLM

-279 AKLAGKGLSAIG
+279 AKLAGKGLSAVG

-305 IGNSMPTYAGM
+305 IGNSMATYAGA

-372 AAKTLSRESI
+372 AAKTVSRQAI
-382 ETLEKLGFMGAAG
+382 EDLEKMGFMASAG

-402 KNVVKGGV
+402 KNAIKGGV
-410 NEGAEEAMQ
+410 NEGAEEALQ

-438 NWDEVPENV
+438 NWDEVPDEV

-466 GTTAGVANGAFGGVQ
+466 GTTAGVANGAFGGVH

-524 EEDAQKRATLAE
+524 EQDAEYEATQSQQAEEAERAA
-536 LDAAQEKAER
+536 R
-546 EAEYEQALNNA
+546 EAEYEQALSNA
-557 TRTAEADDELNNLR
+557 ARTAEADDELNNLR

-582 EVNTNRARKEYDN
+582 EVATNRARREYDN
-595 YLNSQYEALMNSEE
+595 YLNSQYEALMDSEE

-647 FTRTQKNGKVVF
+647 FVRTQKNGKVVF

-692 RAEVNDPFI
+692 RAEVNDPLI

-706 TALKRAADAGNEGA
+706 TALKRATDAGNEGA
-720 LRSALAK
+720 LRAALAK
-727 VKQAEKAWDTR
+727 VKQAEKAWDAR

-745 AKLDAKAQQQVEK
+745 AKMDAKAQQQAEK
-758 EAQAAQAAKV
+758 EARQ
-768 AAEKAALADA
+768 AEKENASA
-778 KNKERLAQE
+778 EVQE
-787 AARKQEEADRLAQQA
+787 AEGTREARYNESYARASRSQAVKSLTPAERIAVQTRLTQDQEFERELQDQYADRLIKTGKAKSKA
-802 ELDGLNQARD
+802 D
-812 GRLDNVVSR
+812 
-821 IARAQAVKNL
+821 AV
-831 TRAEQQEVKVR
+831 RM
-842 IEQDNALVRDMQ
+842 ALETDI
-854 EAYASRLKQK
+854 
-864 GMSEAEARATAYN
+864 
-877 ADFDTLFTEYRPNK
+877 DTLLSEYRPNK
-891 LSNNYKRVKD
+891 LSAKFNKVKE
-901 RLPEN
+901 RLPAS

-926 FKEAGVTATV
+926 FKEAGVPDTV
-936 DIKNLRASV
+936 DINNLRASV
-945 EGINSLRR
+945 EGISSLRR
-953 NMPPELQEKANAIVS
+953 NMPPELQEKANAILS

-975 VGVMKQAGKRAI
+975 VGVMKQASKRAVE
-987 DAATKVNSL
+987 AATKMNSL

>member
-35 ADAIA
+35 EQAIA
-40 REQAQR
+40 RAQAER

-51 RREAELNSTTVQT
+51 RREAELNSTTVQA
-64 GDPQQPQ
+64 GDTQQPQ
-71 QTQQAVSPLDD
+71 QPQQAVSPLDD

-90 IKERGMTREDYMK
+90 IKERGMTRDDYMK

-110 YDFADPILENK
+110 YDFADPILEQK
-121 WNTYVAANPDVAQ
+121 WNTYIAANPDVAQ

-159 QAKEDA
+159 KAKEDA

-170 DRLKNVAGDA
+170 DHLKNVAGDA
-180 VEGVAGLFTSAGGLL
+180 VEGVSDLFTSASGLL

-201 DNIVSKGLEYVGKS
+201 DNIVSKGLEYVGES
-215 GEEFGKG
+215 GKEFGKG
-222 LASDAERDR
+222 LSSEAERDR

-247 AKFAADNPLM
+247 AKFAAENPLM

-279 AKLAGKGLSAIG
+279 AKLAGKGLSAVG

-305 IGNSMPTYAGM
+305 IGNSMATYAGA

-372 AAKTLSRESI
+372 AAKTVSRQAI
-382 ETLEKLGFMGAAG
+382 EDLEKMGFMASAG

-402 KNVVKGGV
+402 KNAIKGGV
-410 NEGAEEAMQ
+410 NEGAEEALQ

-438 NWDEVPENV
+438 NWDEVPDEV

-466 GTTAGVANGAFGGVQ
+466 GTTAGVANGAFGGVH

-524 EEDAQKRATLAE
+524 EQDAEYEATQSQQAE
-536 LDAAQEKAER
+536 EAEHAAR

-557 TRTAEADDELNNLR
+557 ARTAEADDELNNLR

-582 EVNTNRARKEYDN
+582 EVATNRARREYDN

-640 VDTMPEQ
+640 VDTMSEQ
-647 FTRTQKNGKVVF
+647 FVRTQKNGKVVF

-692 RAEVNDPFI
+692 RAEVNDPLI

-720 LRSALAK
+720 LRSALEK
-727 VKQAEKAWDTR
+727 VKQAEKAWDAR

-745 AKLDAKAQQQVEK
+745 AKMDAKVQQQAEK
-758 EAQAAQAAKV
+758 EARQAEKENATAEVQAAEGIREARYNESYARASRSQAVKSLTP
-768 AAEKAALADA
+768 AERITVQTRLTQDQEF
-778 KNKERLAQE
+778 ERELQD
-787 AARKQEEADRLAQQA
+787 QYADRLIKTGKAKSKA
-802 ELDGLNQARD
+802 D
-812 GRLDNVVSR
+812 
-821 IARAQAVKNL
+821 AV
-831 TRAEQQEVKVR
+831 RM
-842 IEQDNALVRDMQ
+842 ALETDI
-854 EAYASRLKQK
+854 
-864 GMSEAEARATAYN
+864 
-877 ADFDTLFTEYRPNK
+877 DTLLSEYRPNK
-891 LSNNYKRVKD
+891 LSAKFNKVKE
-901 RLPEN
+901 RLPAS

-926 FKEAGVTATV
+926 FKEAGVPDTV
-936 DIKNLRASV
+936 DINNLRASV
-945 EGINSLRR
+945 EGISSLRR
-953 NMPPELQEKANAIVS
+953 NMPPELQEKANAILS

-975 VGVMKQAGKRAI
+975 VGMMKQASKRAVE
-987 DAATKVNSL
+987 AATKMNSL

>member
-35 ADAIA
+35 MQAVEEQRA
-40 REQAQR
+40 RR

-51 RREAELNSTTVQT
+51 RREAELQQQQVQQVQ
-64 GDPQQPQ
+64 GEQQAPQQPI
-71 QTQQAVSPLDD
+71 SPLDD
-82 PESALSKL
+82 PNSALSQL
-90 IKERGMTREDYMK
+90 LKERGVSKDDYLNK
-103 LSTAERQ
+103 LSVAERQ
-110 YDFADPILENK
+110 YDFADPILEKK
-121 WNTYVAANPDVAQ
+121 WNTYVAANPEVATQ
-134 QSGEQLQRTK
+134 GGEQLQRTK

-159 QAKEDA
+159 QALEKA
-165 ESAVV
+165 ESPILN
-170 DRLKNVAGDA
+170 RLGNVAGDA
-180 VEGVAGLFTSAGGLL
+180 VEGVSELFTGAGGLL
-195 KPAFGN
+195 KPVFGN
-201 DNIVSKGLEYVGKS
+201 DNIVSEGLNFIGETGKA
-215 GEEFGKG
+215 GGKI
-222 LASDAERDR
+222 LASDAENDR
-231 EAYFYRLMEA
+231 EKYFYKLMET

-247 AKFAADNPLM
+247 AKFAAENPLM
-257 LGGEAAQ
+257 LGGEAFQ
-264 MIAGTKGFGLLTKGT
+264 MVAGTKGFGVLTKGT
-279 AKLAGKGLSAIG
+279 AAAAGKGLSKLG
-291 AETLSKGVNAAGQA
+291 AEAAGNSVKAAGTA
-305 IGNSMPTYAGM
+305 IGNSMPAYAGM

-330 IDTTSPEARLAVAM
+330 IDTTSAEGRLAVAL
-344 SFIGGAA
+344 SFVGGAA

-362 QVAKWGLSKE
+362 QVAKLGLSKE
-372 AAKTLSRESI
+372 ATQALTRESV
-382 ETLEKLGFMGAAG
+382 ETLEKMGFMSAAG
-395 KRLGGTL
+395 KRLAGVT
-402 KNVVKGGV
+402 KNAVKGGV
-410 NEGAEEAMQ
+410 NEGAEEFLQ

-424 YAAQALIDENGKFR
+424 YAAQALIDKDGKFR
-438 NWDEVPENV
+438 SWSEVPDEVKE
-447 KQQVLRRAT
+447 QVLRRAT
-456 TGGLLGAALG
+456 AGGLLGATLG
-466 GTTAGVANGAFGGVQ
+466 GTTAGAINGVAGGVH
-481 GDLQRRADYEASKAK
+481 GDVQQNVNYQEAKAR

-524 EEDAQKRATLAE
+524 EQDDEYEATQAQQAEEAERAA
-536 LDAAQEKAER
+536 R

-557 TRTAEADDELNNLR
+557 ARTVEADDELNNLR

-582 EVNTNRARKEYDN
+582 EVKTNRARREYDN

-625 NRTLRAKANLLQQLG
+625 NRTLRAKANLLQQMG

-727 VKQAEKAWDTR
+727 VKQAEKVWDTR

-745 AKLDAKAQQQVEK
+745 AKADAKAQQQAEREARQAEK
-758 EAQAAQAAKV
+758 ENATAEVQAAEGTREARYNESYSRASRSQAVKSLTP
-768 AAEKAALADA
+768 AERIAVQTRLTQDQEF
-778 KNKERLAQE
+778 ERELQD
-787 AARKQEEADRLAQQA
+787 QYADRLIKTGKAKSKA
-802 ELDGLNQARD
+802 D
-812 GRLDNVVSR
+812 
-821 IARAQAVKNL
+821 AV
-831 TRAEQQEVKVR
+831 RM
-842 IEQDNALVRDMQ
+842 ALETDI
-854 EAYASRLKQK
+854 
-864 GMSEAEARATAYN
+864 
-877 ADFDTLFTEYRPNK
+877 DTLLSEYRPNK
-891 LSNNYKRVKD
+891 LSAKFNKVKE
-901 RLPEN
+901 RLPAG

-926 FKEAGVTATV
+926 FKEAGVPDTV
-936 DIKNLRASV
+936 DINNLRASV
-945 EGINSLRR
+945 EGISSLHRS
-953 NMPPELQEKANAIVS
+953 MPPELQEKANAILS

-987 DAATKVNSL
+987 DAATKMNSL

>member
-14 TLVNDALARRQ
+14 TLVNNALARRQ

-35 ADAIA
+35 MQAIE
-40 REQAQR
+40 EQRAQR

-51 RREAELNSTTVQT
+51 RREAKLQQQQTQPVQ
-64 GDPQQPQ
+64 GEQQPQ
-71 QTQQAVSPLDD
+71 QVVSPLDD

-90 IKERGMTREDYMK
+90 IKERGMTRDDYMK

-110 YDFADPILENK
+110 YDFADPILEQK
-121 WNTYVAANPDVAQ
+121 WNTYVAANPEVAAQ
-134 QSGEQLQRTK
+134 GGEQLQRAK

-159 QAKEDA
+159 KALEKA
-165 ESAVV
+165 ESPILN
-170 DRLKNVAGDA
+170 RLGNIAGDA
-180 VEGVAGLFTSAGGLL
+180 VEGVSELFTGAGGLL
-195 KPAFGN
+195 KPVFGN
-201 DNIVSKGLEYVGKS
+201 DNIVSEGLNFIGEAGKA
-215 GEEFGKG
+215 GGKA
-222 LASDAERDR
+222 LASDAENDR
-231 EAYFYRLMEA
+231 EKYFYKLMET

-247 AKFAADNPLM
+247 AKFAAENPLM
-257 LGGEAAQ
+257 LGGEAFQ
-264 MIAGTKGFGLLTKGT
+264 MVAGTKGFGALTKGT
-279 AKLAGKGLSAIG
+279 AAAAGKGLSKLG
-291 AETLSKGVNAAGQA
+291 AEAAGSSVKA
-305 IGNSMPTYAGM
+305 AGTALGNSMPAYAGM

-330 IDTTSPEARLAVAM
+330 IDTTSAEGRLAVAL

-362 QVAKWGLSKE
+362 QVAKLGLSKE
-372 AAKTLSRESI
+372 ATQALTRESV
-382 ETLEKLGFMGAAG
+382 ETLEKMGFMSAAG
-395 KRLGGTL
+395 KRLAGVT
-402 KNVVKGGV
+402 KNAVKGGV
-410 NEGAEEAMQ
+410 NEGAEEFLQ

-424 YAAQALIDENGKFR
+424 YAAQALIDKDGKFR
-438 NWDEVPENV
+438 SWSEVPDEVKE
-447 KQQVLRRAT
+447 QVLRRAT
-456 TGGLLGAALG
+456 AGGLLGATLG
-466 GTTAGVANGAFGGVQ
+466 GTTAGAINGIAGGVH
-481 GDLQRRADYEASKAK
+481 GDVQQNVNYQEAKAK

-536 LDAAQEKAER
+536 LDAAQERAER

-557 TRTAEADDELNNLR
+557 ARTVEADDELNNLR

-582 EVNTNRARKEYDN
+582 EVNTNRARREYDD
-595 YLNSQYEALMNSEE
+595 YLNSQYEALLNSEE

-625 NRTLRAKANLLQQLG
+625 SRTLRAKANLLQQLG

-745 AKLDAKAQQQVEK
+745 AKLDAKAQRQAEKDALQAEK
-758 EAQAAQAAKV
+758 ESASAEVQEVEGSRDARYNESYARASRSQAVKSLTPA
-768 AAEKAALADA
+768 
-778 KNKERLAQE
+778 ERLAVQTRLTQDQE
-787 AARKQEEADRLAQQA
+787 FERELQDQYADRLIKTGKAK
-802 ELDGLNQARD
+802 
-812 GRLDNVVSR
+812 S
-821 IARAQAVKNL
+821 K
-831 TRAEQQEVKVR
+831 
-842 IEQDNALVRDMQ
+842 
-854 EAYASRLKQK
+854 
-864 GMSEAEARATAYN
+864 AEAVRMALET
-877 ADFDTLFTEYRPNK
+877 DTDTLLSEYRPNK
-891 LSNNYKRVKD
+891 LSAKFNKVKD
-901 RLPEN
+901 RLPAS

-926 FKEAGVTATV
+926 FKKAGVPDTV
-936 DIKNLRASV
+936 DINNLRASV
-945 EGINSLRR
+945 EGINLLRR

-996 KPAEDFAGKSQAP
+996 KPVEDFTGKSQAP